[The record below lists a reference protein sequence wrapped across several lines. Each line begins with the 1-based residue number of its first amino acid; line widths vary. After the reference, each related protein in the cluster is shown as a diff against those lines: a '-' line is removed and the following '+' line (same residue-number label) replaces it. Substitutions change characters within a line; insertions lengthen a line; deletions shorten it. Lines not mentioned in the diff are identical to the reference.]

1 MANGSLYTISAE
13 IRDNM
18 SSGLNNINAKL
29 RDSKK
34 AANEAK
40 NQISDFQR
48 QISSVTGSLSGFAN
62 SLRSG
67 DISGFATNIL
77 SAGTAIKSL
86 GPLLAGV
93 QTQLAGI
100 VSEVTA
106 ATGGFNLII
115 AGFAALGLGAAKSSV
130 DMQKSQQDLQALLGV
145 SDEVVQDYTNS
156 AVEMSN
162 GTKQS
167 AADVLGAFTLIGSQA
182 PQLLDDK
189 KGLEEVTRAAQTLS
203 KASGMD
209 LVDAASA
216 ITTAMNQ
223 MGVEAKD
230 AGMIIDGLSTG
241 AQKGAADI
249 EYQKTAMEKS
259 GAAAKMAGLSYKDL
273 IASIETIAPSFASA
287 DVAGSSLKSTLI
299 ALETQTESKY
309 KPSVVGINQAL
320 ANLSAANLSAEEKV
334 SIFGE
339 ANLTCATA
347 LLENQQGLAELQAAL
362 QQTGSAS
369 EMADA
374 KSGSFSQTMASLG
387 RIFRDFFQTLSQYTI
402 IRDLVSI
409 LQGLAMVVG
418 GVITVV
424 LRLVRVVFQI
434 IDTFWL
440 FIKAAIAVVG
450 QAIQPLVNGLKT
462 LWTWIKSIG
471 FQHIYNSCVE
481 WCQKALKFFH
491 DFTKALEEYW
501 NKFIG
506 KQTKKTAKPVVQKV
520 KIKQVPEG
528 NAPAGNSNG
537 NSNGNNSG
545 GNSPHTS
552 THNSRGGGSV
562 EIQPVKGSLTDLEKK
577 LQDLQKKY
585 KDGLIKL
592 TPEEYKAEVEKIE
605 NQIKEKKIK
614 LGLELYVSDNSL
626 SAVSSKLQKYNEKLS
641 LLDPD
646 KDQHEMFFI
655 REKIAALTQKEN
667 KIKLKLAIDE
677 AYSAGYTM
685 NPSMNIVKQA
695 KKNLQEALDN
705 VEMNDLSDSLIRKIK
720 MIMAKLDIQQLKL
733 NLKLHPE
740 LVWKGGSIK
749 YIQKSIQDA
758 TEKLNLLDTTK
769 DVEQIDILKKH
780 IEELQ
785 KQLEKAKAVIG
796 QGLFTNEGSQ
806 KDLSNKISKK
816 KAELEV
822 AVVGSDE
829 YKQLIKEI
837 QELQGKKT
845 KLDIQ
850 VEADSLTPAEK
861 KLKKIKKTSEGTTET
876 FQAMGSMFTSI
887 GQMSDDETAAIMQ
900 GLASITGSIAEAVPA
915 IMSLVGA
922 KSAEAV
928 ANGTAEASKVPFP
941 ANIAAIASTVAA
953 IMSVIGTIAS
963 VAGSF
968 AEGGIISG
976 GSQIG
981 DQMVAKVNSGEMII
995 NGKQQQNL
1003 WKAISTG
1010 NLGGNTENH
1019 VSVSNVRVKGSDLYL
1034 ALKNYSKVKSKSG
1047 QFTGIV

>member
-115 AGFAALGLGAAKSSV
+115 AGFAALGVGAAKSSV

-167 AADVLGAFTLIGSQA
+167 AADVLDAFTLIGSQA

-189 KGLEEVTRAAQTLS
+189 KGLEEVTRAAQTLA

-334 SIFGE
+334 SIFGA

-347 LLENQQGLAELQAAL
+347 LLENQQGLADLQTAL
-362 QQTGSAS
+362 LQTGSAS

-409 LQGLAMVVG
+409 LQGLAMIVG
-418 GVITVV
+418 GVIAVV

-440 FIKAAIAVVG
+440 FIKAAIAVIG
-450 QAIQPLVNGLKT
+450 QAIQPLVNALKT
-462 LWTWIKSIG
+462 LWSWIKAIG

-491 DFTKALEEYW
+491 DFTGALEQYW

-506 KQTKKTAKPVVQKV
+506 KQTKKTGKPVVQKV
-520 KIKQVPEG
+520 KIKQVHEG
-528 NAPAGNSNG
+528 NVPAGNSSTTSTNTSRTGSG
-537 NSNGNNSG
+537 NVGSGRNSG
-545 GNSPHTS
+545 
-552 THNSRGGGSV
+552 
-562 EIQPVKGSLTDLEKK
+562 EIQPVKGSLTDLEKR

-592 TPEEYKAEVEKIE
+592 TPEEYKAEVTKIE
-605 NQIKEKKIK
+605 KQIKEKKIK
-614 LGLELYVSDNSL
+614 LGLQLYVSDNSL
-626 SAVSSKLQKYNEKLS
+626 SAISSKLQKYNEKLQV
-641 LLDPD
+641 LDPE
-646 KDQHEMFFI
+646 KDFQEIH
-655 REKIAALTQKEN
+655 KIGKEIDQLKKHQN
-667 KIKLKLAIDE
+667 QIKLALAIDRGN
-677 AYSAGYTM
+677 SAILDPNT
-685 NPSMNIVKQA
+685 SLDIISEA
-695 KKNLQEALDN
+695 KKNLQEALNN
-705 VEMNDLSDSLIRKIK
+705 VPFDFNPALVDQIKKEIKMLEDTEYFLKIK
-720 MIMAKLDIQQLKL
+720 I
-733 NLKLHPE
+733 HPE
-740 LVWKGGSIK
+740 TDIPYNSVQG
-749 YIQKSIQDA
+749 IQNQIAEK
-758 TEKLNLLDTTK
+758 TKKLNLLDVNK
-769 DVEQIDILKKH
+769 DIEQIEKLKAE
-780 IEELQ
+780 IESLQ
-785 KQLEKAKAVIG
+785 KKQNLAKDITG
-796 QGLFTNEGSQ
+796 QGLYVNEGSQ
-806 KDLSNKISKK
+806 KDLSDKISKK

-822 AVVGSDE
+822 SVVDSDE

-837 QELQGKKT
+837 QELEGKKT

-850 VEADSLTPAEK
+850 VESDSLTPAEK
-861 KLKKIKKTSEGTTET
+861 KLKKIKNASEGTTET
-876 FQAMGSMFTSI
+876 FKAMGSMFSSI

-928 ANGTAEASKVPFP
+928 ANGTAEASKEPFP

-953 IMSVIGTIAS
+953 IMGVIGTIAS

-1010 NLGGNTENH
+1010 NLGGDRENA
-1019 VSVSNVRVKGSDLYL
+1019 VTVTNVRVKGSDLYL

-1047 QFTGIV
+1047 QFIGIV

>member
-40 NQISDFQR
+40 NQISEFQR

-100 VSEVTA
+100 VTEVTA

-115 AGFAALGLGAAKSSV
+115 AGFAALGVGAAKSSV

-167 AADVLGAFTLIGSQA
+167 AADVLDAFTLIGSQA

-189 KGLEEVTRAAQTLS
+189 KGLEEVTRAAQTLA

-241 AQKGAADI
+241 AQKGSADI

-320 ANLSAANLSAEEKV
+320 ANLSEANLSAEEKV
-334 SIFGE
+334 NIFGA

-347 LLENQQGLAELQAAL
+347 LLENQQGLADMQTAL
-362 QQTGSAS
+362 QQTGTAS

-374 KSGSFSQTMASLG
+374 KSGSFSQTMGALA
-387 RIFRDFFQTLSQYTI
+387 RIFRDFFQTIGQYTV
-402 IRDLVSI
+402 IRDLISLIQYLAIGIGI
-409 LQGLAMVVG
+409 LIKGILWL
-418 GVITVV
+418 I
-424 LRLVRVVFQI
+424 RVVFQF
-434 IDTFWL
+434 IDTLWL
-440 FIKAAIAVVG
+440 IIKSVIAVIG
-450 QAIQPLVNGLKT
+450 QALTPLTDAFKGL
-462 LWTWIKSIG
+462 WIWIKQIG
-471 FQHIYNSCVE
+471 FEHIFNSLVE

-491 DFTKALEEYW
+491 YFTGAMEDAW

-506 KQTKKTAKPVVQKV
+506 KTSKKAKPVVQKV
-520 KIKQVPEG
+520 EIKQVPEG
-528 NAPAGNSNG
+528 NVPDTSTGNSPTG
-537 NSNGNNSG
+537 NSPT
-545 GNSPHTS
+545 GNSPHTGS
-552 THNSRGGGSV
+552 GRNSV

-592 TPEEYKAEVEKIE
+592 TPEEYKTEVTKIE

-626 SAVSSKLQKYNEKLS
+626 SAVSSQLQKYNEKLQVLDPEKDLQEIHKIGNEIDALKKRQNQIKIALAIDRGNS
-641 LLDPD
+641 ALLDPNTSL
-646 KDQHEMFFI
+646 E
-655 REKIAALTQKEN
+655 
-667 KIKLKLAIDE
+667 
-677 AYSAGYTM
+677 
-685 NPSMNIVKQA
+685 IVSEA
-695 KKNLQEALDN
+695 KKNLQDALNN
-705 VEMNDLSDSLIRKIK
+705 VPFNFNPSLVDDIKKEIK
-720 MIMAKLDIQQLKL
+720 MLEDTEYFLKI
-733 NLKLHPE
+733 NIHPE
-740 LVWKGGSIK
+740 LDIPKN
-749 YIQKSIQDA
+749 SIQGIQDEISQK
-758 TEKLNLLDTTK
+758 TKQLNLLDTRK
-769 DVEQIDILKKH
+769 DIDQINQLKQE
-780 IEELQ
+780 IESLQ
-785 KQLEKAKAVIG
+785 KKQEKAKSVTG

-806 KDLSNKISKK
+806 KDISNKISKK

-837 QELQGKKT
+837 QELKGKKT
-845 KLDIQ
+845 QIDIQ
-850 VEADSLTPAEK
+850 VEDDSLTPAEK
-861 KLKKIKKTSEGTTET
+861 KLKKLKKASEGTTET
-876 FQAMGSMFTSI
+876 IQAMGSMFESVGKMT
-887 GQMSDDETAAIMQ
+887 DDETAMVMQ

-922 KSAEAV
+922 KSAEAI
-928 ANGTAEASKVPFP
+928 ANGLAESSKVKFP
-941 ANIAAIASTVAA
+941 ANIPAIATTIAT

-1010 NLGGNTENH
+1010 NFEGQRENT
-1019 VSVSNVRVKGSDLYL
+1019 VTVTNVRVKGSDLYL

-1047 QFTGIV
+1047 YFTGIV

>member
-40 NQISDFQR
+40 NQISDFQK
-48 QISSVTGSLSGFAN
+48 QISSITGSLSGFAN

-100 VSEVTA
+100 VTEVTA

-115 AGFAALGLGAAKSSV
+115 AGFTALGLGAAKSSV

-167 AADVLGAFTLIGSQA
+167 AAEVLDAFTLIGSQA

-189 KGLEEVTRAAQTLS
+189 KGLEEVTRAAQTLA

-241 AQKGAADI
+241 AQKGSADI

-334 SIFGE
+334 NIFGA

-347 LLENQQGLAELQAAL
+347 LLENQQGLAELQTAL
-362 QQTGSAS
+362 QQTGTAN

-374 KSGSFSQTMASLG
+374 KSGSFSQTMGALT
-387 RIFRDFFQTLSQYTI
+387 RIFRDFFQTIGQYTV
-402 IRDLVSI
+402 IRDLISLIQYLAIGIGALIKGI
-409 LQGLAMVVG
+409 LWL
-418 GVITVV
+418 I
-424 LRLVRVVFQI
+424 RVVFQI
-434 IDTFWL
+434 VDTFWL
-440 FIKAAIAVVG
+440 FCKAALAMIG
-450 QAIQPLVNGLKT
+450 QAITPLVNALKT

-471 FQHIYNSCVE
+471 FEHIFNSCVE

-491 DFTKALEEYW
+491 DFTGALEQYW

-506 KQTKKTAKPVVQKV
+506 KSTKKTKTVVQKV

-528 NAPAGNSNG
+528 NAPDTSTGNSPTG
-537 NSNGNNSG
+537 NSPT
-545 GNSPHTS
+545 GNSPHT
-552 THNSRGGGSV
+552 GSGRSSG
-562 EIQPVKGSLTDLEKK
+562 EIQPVKGSLTDLEKR

-592 TPEEYKAEVEKIE
+592 TPEEYKTEVTKIE
-605 NQIKEKKIK
+605 KQIKEKKIK
-614 LGLELYVSDNSL
+614 LGLELYVSDNTLHS
-626 SAVSSKLQKYNEKLS
+626 VSSQLQKYNEKLQVLDPEKDFKEIHKIGNEIDQLKKRQNQIKLALAIDRGNS
-641 LLDPD
+641 ALLDPNTSL
-646 KDQHEMFFI
+646 EI
-655 REKIAALTQKEN
+655 ISE
-667 KIKLKLAIDE
+667 
-677 AYSAGYTM
+677 
-685 NPSMNIVKQA
+685 A
-695 KKNLQEALDN
+695 KKNLQEALNN
-705 VEMNDLSDSLIRKIK
+705 VPFDFNPPLVDQIKKEIKMLEDTEYLLKIK
-720 MIMAKLDIQQLKL
+720 I
-733 NLKLHPE
+733 HPE
-740 LVWKGGSIK
+740 TDIPYNSVQG
-749 YIQKSIQDA
+749 IQNQIAEK
-758 TEKLNLLDTTK
+758 TKKLNLLDTRK
-769 DVEQIDILKKH
+769 DIDQINQLKSE
-780 IEELQ
+780 IEALQ
-785 KQLEKAKAVIG
+785 KKQEKAKSVTG
-796 QGLFTNEGSQ
+796 QGLFVNEGSQ
-806 KDLSNKISKK
+806 KDLSDKISKK

-829 YKQLIKEI
+829 YKNLIKEI
-837 QELQGKKT
+837 QELEGKKT
-845 KLDIQ
+845 QIDIQ

-861 KLKKIKKTSEGTTET
+861 KLKKIKKASEGTTET
-876 FQAMGSMFTSI
+876 IHAMGSMFESVGKMT
-887 GQMSDDETAAIMQ
+887 DDETAAVMQ

-922 KSAEAV
+922 KSAEAI
-928 ANGTAEASKVPFP
+928 ANGLAESSKVKFP
-941 ANIAAIASTVAA
+941 ANIPAIATTIAT

-1019 VSVSNVRVKGSDLYL
+1019 ISVSNVRVKGSDLYL

>member
-115 AGFAALGLGAAKSSV
+115 AGFAALGVGAAKSSV
-130 DMQKSQQDLQALLGV
+130 DMQKSQQDLKALLGV

-167 AADVLGAFTLIGSQA
+167 AADVLDAFTLIGSQA

-189 KGLEEVTRAAQTLS
+189 KGLEEVTRAAQTLA

-209 LVDAASA
+209 LVDAAGA

-241 AQKGAADI
+241 AQKGSADI

-334 SIFGE
+334 NIFGA

-347 LLENQQGLAELQAAL
+347 LLENQQGLADMQTAL

-374 KSGSFSQTMASLG
+374 KSGSFSQTIASLG

-402 IRDLVSI
+402 IQDLVSI
-409 LQGLAMVVG
+409 LQGLAVVAG
-418 GVITVV
+418 GIITVV

-440 FIKAAIAVVG
+440 FIKAVIAVIG
-450 QAIQPLVNGLKT
+450 QAITPLVNALKT
-462 LWTWIKSIG
+462 LWSWIKSIG

-481 WCQKALKFFH
+481 WCQKALKFFR
-491 DFTKALEEYW
+491 DFTNSLEDKW

-506 KQTKKTAKPVVQKV
+506 KQTKKTSKPVVQKV
-520 KIKQVPEG
+520 KIKKVPEG
-528 NAPAGNSNG
+528 NAPDTSTGNSPGG
-537 NSNGNNSG
+537 NSPG

-552 THNSRGGGSV
+552 THTGSQRT
-562 EIQPVKGSLTDLEKK
+562 EIQPVKGSLSDLENK
-577 LQDLQKKY
+577 LQNLQKKY
-585 KDGLIKL
+585 KDGLIKIS
-592 TPEEYKAEVEKIE
+592 PEEYKTEITKIE

-614 LGLELYVSDNSL
+614 LGLDLQISENSL
-626 SAVSSKLQKYNEKLS
+626 SNVSSKLRKYNEKMQ

-646 KDQHEMFFI
+646 KDKEQVQDI
-655 REKIAALTQKEN
+655 RYKINDLIKKEN
-667 KIKLKLAIDE
+667 KIKLKFAIDE
-677 AYSAGYTM
+677 GMSIAYSP

-705 VEMNDLSDSLIRKIK
+705 VEMDDLSNDLIREIK
-720 MIMAKLDIQQLKL
+720 FVLANLDKQQLKL

-740 LVWKGGSIK
+740 LVWPDGSIK
-749 YIQKSIQDA
+749 AIQKSIQDA

-769 DVEQIDILKKH
+769 DVEQINILKDH

-785 KQLEKAKAVIG
+785 KQLEKAKAVTG
-796 QGLFTNEGSQ
+796 QGLLTNEGSQ
-806 KDLSNKISKK
+806 KDLSDKISKK

-829 YKQLIKEI
+829 YKEIIKEI

-845 KLDIQ
+845 KIDIQ
-850 VEADSLTPAEK
+850 IESDSLTPAEK

-876 FQAMGSMFTSI
+876 FRAMGSMFSSI

-928 ANGTAEASKVPFP
+928 ANGLAESSKVKFP
-941 ANIAAIASTVAA
+941 ANIPAIATTIAT

-981 DQMVAKVNSGEMII
+981 DNMVAKVNSGEMII

-1010 NLGGNTENH
+1010 NLGGNTENQI
-1019 VSVSNVRVKGSDLYL
+1019 SVSNVRVKGSDLYL

-1047 QFTGIV
+1047 QFTGIM

>member
-40 NQISDFQR
+40 NQISDFQK
-48 QISSVTGSLSGFAN
+48 QISSITGSLSGFAN

-167 AADVLGAFTLIGSQA
+167 AADVLDAFTLIGSQA

-189 KGLEEVTRAAQTLS
+189 KGLEEVTRAAQTLA

-230 AGMIIDGLSTG
+230 ASMIIDGLSTG

-259 GAAAKMAGLSYKDL
+259 GAAAKMAGLSYRDL

-347 LLENQQGLAELQAAL
+347 LLENQQGLADLQNAL

-374 KSGSFSQTMASLG
+374 KSGSFSQTMGALT
-387 RIFRDFFQTLSQYTI
+387 RIFRDFFQTIGQYTV
-402 IRDLVSI
+402 IRDLISLIQYLAIGIGALIQGI
-409 LQGLAMVVG
+409 LWL
-418 GVITVV
+418 I
-424 LRLVRVVFQI
+424 RVVFQI

-440 FIKAAIAVVG
+440 FRKAVFAVIG
-450 QAIQPLVNGLKT
+450 QALTPLVNALKT
-462 LWTWIKSIG
+462 LWSWIKSIG

-491 DFTKALEEYW
+491 DFTGALEQYW

-506 KQTKKTAKPVVQKV
+506 KSTKKTKSVVQKV

-537 NSNGNNSG
+537 NSST
-545 GNSPHTS
+545 TS
-552 THNSRGGGSV
+552 THNSRTGSGNV
-562 EIQPVKGSLTDLEKK
+562 GSGRNSGEIQPVKGSLTDLEKK

-592 TPEEYKAEVEKIE
+592 TPEEYKAEVTKIE

-626 SAVSSKLQKYNEKLS
+626 SAVSSQLQKYSEKLQV
-641 LLDPD
+641 LDPE
-646 KDQHEMFFI
+646 KDIDEIH
-655 REKIAALTQKEN
+655 KIGQQIDNLKKKQN
-667 KIKLKLAIDE
+667 KIKLTLAVDRGN
-677 AYSAGYTM
+677 SALLDPNT
-685 NPSMNIVKQA
+685 SLDIVSEA
-695 KKNLQEALDN
+695 KKNLQEALNN
-705 VEMNDLSDSLIRKIK
+705 VPFDFNPLLVDQIKKEIKMLEDTEYLLKIK
-720 MIMAKLDIQQLKL
+720 I
-733 NLKLHPE
+733 HPE
-740 LVWKGGSIK
+740 TDIPYNSVQG
-749 YIQKSIQDA
+749 IQNQIAEK
-758 TEKLNLLDTTK
+758 TKKLNLLDVNK
-769 DVEQIDILKKH
+769 DIEQIEKLKAEIESLQEMQNLAKDIT
-780 IEELQ
+780 
-785 KQLEKAKAVIG
+785 G
-796 QGLFTNEGSQ
+796 QGLYVNEGSQ
-806 KDLSNKISKK
+806 KDLSDKISKK

-822 AVVGSDE
+822 SVVGSDE
-829 YKQLIKEI
+829 YKNLIKEI
-837 QELQGKKT
+837 QELEGKKT

-861 KLKKIKKTSEGTTET
+861 KLKKIKNASEGTTET
-876 FQAMGSMFTSI
+876 FKAMGSMFSSI

-941 ANIAAIASTVAA
+941 ANIPAIATTIAT

-1019 VSVSNVRVKGSDLYL
+1019 ISVSNVRVKGSDLYL

>member
-40 NQISDFQR
+40 NQISEFQR

-115 AGFAALGLGAAKSSV
+115 AGFAALGVGAAKSSV

-167 AADVLGAFTLIGSQA
+167 AADILDAFTLIGSQA

-189 KGLEEVTRAAQTLS
+189 KGLEDVTRAAQTLA

-209 LVDAASA
+209 LVDAAGA

-230 AGMIIDGLSTG
+230 ASMIIDGLSTG
-241 AQKGAADI
+241 AQKGSADI

-259 GAAAKMAGLSYKDL
+259 GAAAKMAGLSYRDL
-273 IASIETIAPSFASA
+273 IASIETIAPSFSSA

-334 SIFGE
+334 QIFGE

-347 LLENQQGLAELQAAL
+347 LLENQQGLADMQTAL

-418 GVITVV
+418 GVISVV

-481 WCQKALKFFH
+481 WCQKALNFFH
-491 DFTKALEEYW
+491 NFTGALEQAW
-501 NKFIG
+501 NKFTG
-506 KQTKKTAKPVVQKV
+506 KQTKKIGKPVVQKV
-520 KIKQVPEG
+520 KIKKVPEG
-528 NAPAGNSNG
+528 DAPIGNSNA
-537 NSNGNNSG
+537 NSS
-545 GNSPHTS
+545 TTT
-552 THNSRGGGSV
+552 THNSTNTGRGGGSGRNSG

-592 TPEEYKAEVEKIE
+592 TPEEYKTQVEKIE

-626 SAVSSKLQKYNEKLS
+626 SAVSSQLQKYNEKLQV
-641 LLDPD
+641 LDPE
-646 KDQHEMFFI
+646 KDIDEIH
-655 REKIAALTQKEN
+655 KIGQQIDNLKKKQN
-667 KIKLKLAIDE
+667 KIKLTLAVDR
-677 AYSAGYTM
+677 ANSAILDP
-685 NPSMNIVKQA
+685 NVSLEIVSEA
-695 KKNLQEALDN
+695 KKNLQDALNNTPFDYDIDL
-705 VEMNDLSDSLIRKIK
+705 VE
-720 MIMAKLDIQQLKL
+720 QLKTQI
-733 NLKLHPE
+733 KLLENTEYLAKIRINPE
-740 LVWKGGSIK
+740 LIIDGGSVQGLQNR
-749 YIQKSIQDA
+749 IQ
-758 TEKLNLLDTTK
+758 EKLQEINRLSPDAQSEK
-769 DVEQIDILKKH
+769 IGQIRQEIDA
-780 IEELQ
+780 LQ
-785 KQLEKAKAVIG
+785 KELEKAKAVTG
-796 QGLFTNEGSQ
+796 QGLYVNEGSQ
-806 KDLSNKISKK
+806 KDLSDKISKK

-861 KLKKIKKTSEGTTET
+861 KLKKIKKASEGTTET
-876 FQAMGSMFTSI
+876 FKAMGSIFSSV

-953 IMSVIGTIAS
+953 IMAVIGTIAS

-1010 NLGGNTENH
+1010 NLGGNTENQI
-1019 VSVSNVRVKGSDLYL
+1019 SVSNVRVKGSDLYL

-1047 QFTGIV
+1047 QFTGIM

>member
-40 NQISDFQR
+40 NQISDFQK
-48 QISSVTGSLSGFAN
+48 QISAVTGSLSGFAN

-100 VSEVTA
+100 VTEVTA

-115 AGFAALGLGAAKSSV
+115 AGFAALGVGAAKSSV

-167 AADVLGAFTLIGSQA
+167 AAEVLDAFTLIGSQA

-189 KGLEEVTRAAQTLS
+189 KGLEEVTRAAQTLA

-230 AGMIIDGLSTG
+230 ASMIIDGLSTG
-241 AQKGAADI
+241 AQKGSADI

-320 ANLSAANLSAEEKV
+320 ANLSAANLTAEEKV
-334 SIFGE
+334 NIFGA

-347 LLENQQGLAELQAAL
+347 LLENQQGLAELQTAL
-362 QQTGSAS
+362 QQTGTAS

-374 KSGSFSQTMASLG
+374 KSGSFSQTMGALA
-387 RIFRDFFQTLSQYTI
+387 RVFRDFFQTIGQYTV
-402 IRDLVSI
+402 IRDLISLIQYLAIGIGALIQGI
-409 LQGLAMVVG
+409 LWL
-418 GVITVV
+418 I
-424 LRLVRVVFQI
+424 RVVFQI

-440 FIKAAIAVVG
+440 FCKAVLALIG
-450 QAIQPLVNGLKT
+450 RGLTPLVNALKT

-471 FQHIYNSCVE
+471 FEHIYNSCVE

-528 NAPAGNSNG
+528 NAPDTSTGNSPTG
-537 NSNGNNSG
+537 NSPT
-545 GNSPHTS
+545 GNSPHTGS
-552 THNSRGGGSV
+552 GRNSG
-562 EIQPVKGSLTDLEKK
+562 EIQPVKGSLTDLEKR

-592 TPEEYKAEVEKIE
+592 TPEEYKTEVTKIE

-626 SAVSSKLQKYNEKLS
+626 SAVSSQLQKYAEKLQVLDPEKDLQEIHKIGNQIDALKKRQNKIKIALAIDRGNS
-641 LLDPD
+641 ALLDPNTSL
-646 KDQHEMFFI
+646 E
-655 REKIAALTQKEN
+655 
-667 KIKLKLAIDE
+667 
-677 AYSAGYTM
+677 
-685 NPSMNIVKQA
+685 IVSEA
-695 KKNLQEALDN
+695 KKNLQDALNN
-705 VEMNDLSDSLIRKIK
+705 VPFEFNPPLVDQIKKEIKMLEDTEYFLKIK
-720 MIMAKLDIQQLKL
+720 I
-733 NLKLHPE
+733 HPE
-740 LVWKGGSIK
+740 TDIP
-749 YIQKSIQDA
+749 YNSIQGIQNQIA
-758 TEKLNLLDTTK
+758 EKTKKLNLLDLNK
-769 DVEQIDILKKH
+769 DIEQIEKLKAE
-780 IEELQ
+780 IESLQ
-785 KQLEKAKAVIG
+785 KKQEKAKSVTG

-806 KDLSNKISKK
+806 KDLSDKISKK

-822 AVVGSDE
+822 SVVGSDE

-837 QELQGKKT
+837 QELEGKKT
-845 KLDIQ
+845 QIDIQ

-861 KLKKIKKTSEGTTET
+861 KLKKIKKASEGTTQT
-876 FQAMGSMFTSI
+876 IQAMGSMFSSI
-887 GQMSDDETAAIMQ
+887 GQMSDDETATILQ

-922 KSAEAV
+922 KSAEAI
-928 ANGTAEASKVPFP
+928 ANGLAESSKVKFP
-941 ANIAAIASTVAA
+941 ANIPAIATTIAA

-1010 NLGGNTENH
+1010 NLGGQRENT
-1019 VSVSNVRVKGSDLYL
+1019 VTVTNVRVKGSDLYL

>member
-40 NQISDFQR
+40 NQISDFQK
-48 QISSVTGSLSGFAN
+48 QISAVTGSLSGFAN

-100 VSEVTA
+100 VTEVTA

-115 AGFAALGLGAAKSSV
+115 AGFTALGIGAAKSSV

-167 AADVLGAFTLIGSQA
+167 AADVLDAFTLIGSQA
-182 PQLLDDK
+182 PQLLEDK
-189 KGLEEVTRAAQTLS
+189 KGLEEVTRAAQTLA

-241 AQKGAADI
+241 AQKGSADI

-320 ANLSAANLSAEEKV
+320 ANLSEANLTAEEKV
-334 SIFGE
+334 NIFGA

-347 LLENQQGLAELQAAL
+347 LLENQQGLADMQTAL
-362 QQTGSAS
+362 QQTGTAS

-374 KSGSFSQTMASLG
+374 KSGSFSQTMGSLA
-387 RIFRDFFQTLSQYTI
+387 RIFRDFFQTLGQYTI
-402 IRDLVSI
+402 IRDLISLIQYLAIGIGAIIKVI
-409 LQGLAMVVG
+409 LWL
-418 GVITVV
+418 I
-424 LRLVRVVFQI
+424 RVVFQI

-440 FIKAAIAVVG
+440 LSKAVLAVIG
-450 QAIQPLVNGLKT
+450 QALTPLVNALKT
-462 LWTWIKSIG
+462 LWKWIKSIG
-471 FQHIYNSCVE
+471 FEHIYNSLVE

-491 DFTKALEEYW
+491 DFTKTLEDAW

-506 KQTKKTAKPVVQKV
+506 KKTKKTKPVVQKV
-520 KIKQVPEG
+520 VIKQVPEG
-528 NAPAGNSNG
+528 NAPDTSTGNGNGNENG
-537 NSNGNNSG
+537 NSPTGNSG
-545 GNSPHTS
+545 RN
-552 THNSRGGGSV
+552 SV
-562 EIQPVKGSLTDLEKK
+562 EIQPVKGSLTDLEKR

-592 TPEEYKAEVEKIE
+592 TPEEYKTEVTKIE

-614 LGLELYVSDNSL
+614 LGLELYVSDNTLHS
-626 SAVSSKLQKYNEKLS
+626 VSSKLQKYAEKLQV
-641 LLDPD
+641 LDPE
-646 KDQHEMFFI
+646 KDLQEIH
-655 REKIAALTQKEN
+655 KIGNEIDALKKRQN
-667 KIKLKLAIDE
+667 QIKLALAIDRGN
-677 AYSAGYTM
+677 SAILDPNT
-685 NPSMNIVKQA
+685 SLEIVSEA
-695 KKNLQEALDN
+695 KKNLQEALNN
-705 VEMNDLSDSLIRKIK
+705 VPFNFNPPLVDQIKKEIKMLEDTEYFLKIK
-720 MIMAKLDIQQLKL
+720 I
-733 NLKLHPE
+733 HPE
-740 LVWKGGSIK
+740 TDIP
-749 YIQKSIQDA
+749 YNSIQGIQDEISKK
-758 TEKLNLLDTTK
+758 TKQLNLLDTRK
-769 DVEQIDILKKH
+769 DIDQINQLKQE
-780 IEELQ
+780 IEALQ
-785 KQLEKAKAVIG
+785 KKQEKAKSVTG

-806 KDLSNKISKK
+806 KDLSDKISKK

-829 YKQLIKEI
+829 YKNLIKEI
-837 QELQGKKT
+837 QELEGKKT

-861 KLKKIKKTSEGTTET
+861 KLKNIKKASEGSTET
-876 FQAMGSMFTSI
+876 LKAMGSMFSSI
-887 GQMSDDETAAIMQ
+887 GQMSDDETATIMQ

-928 ANGTAEASKVPFP
+928 ANGLAESSKVKFP
-941 ANIAAIASTVAA
+941 ANIPAIATTIAT

-968 AEGGIISG
+968 AEGGIIYG
-976 GSQIG
+976 GSQLG

-1003 WKAISTG
+1003 WEAISTG
-1010 NLGGNTENH
+1010 NFGGQRENT
-1019 VSVSNVRVKGSDLYL
+1019 VTVTNVRVKGSDLYL

>member
-18 SSGLNNINAKL
+18 SAGLNNINAKL

-40 NQISDFQR
+40 TQISDFQR

-115 AGFAALGLGAAKSSV
+115 AGFAALGVGAAKSSV

-167 AADVLGAFTLIGSQA
+167 AADVLDAFTLIGSQA

-189 KGLEEVTRAAQTLS
+189 KGLEEVTRAAQTLA

-209 LVDAASA
+209 LVDAAGA

-241 AQKGAADI
+241 AQKGSADI

-259 GAAAKMAGLSYKDL
+259 GAAAKMAGLSYRDL
-273 IASIETIAPSFASA
+273 IASIEAIAPSFSSA

-334 SIFGE
+334 NIFGA

-347 LLENQQGLAELQAAL
+347 LLENQQGLADMQTAL

-374 KSGSFSQTMASLG
+374 KSGSFSQTMGALT
-387 RIFRDFFQTLSQYTI
+387 RVFRDFFQTIGQYTV
-402 IRDLVSI
+402 IRDLISLIQYLAIGIGALIQGI
-409 LQGLAMVVG
+409 LWL
-418 GVITVV
+418 I
-424 LRLVRVVFQI
+424 RVVFQI

-440 FIKAAIAVVG
+440 FCKAALAMIG
-450 QAIQPLVNGLKT
+450 QALTPLVNALKT
-462 LWTWIKSIG
+462 LWSWIKAIG
-471 FQHIYNSCVE
+471 FEHIYNSCVE

-491 DFTKALEEYW
+491 DFTGALEQYW

-506 KQTKKTAKPVVQKV
+506 KQTKKTGKPVVQKV
-520 KIKQVPEG
+520 KIKKVPEG
-528 NAPAGNSNG
+528 NVPDTSTGNSP
-537 NSNGNNSG
+537 G

-552 THNSRGGGSV
+552 THNSRGGGSGRS

-592 TPEEYKAEVEKIE
+592 TPEEYKTEVAKIE

-614 LGLELYVSDNSL
+614 LGLELYVSDNTLQS
-626 SAVSSKLQKYNEKLS
+626 VSSKLQKYSEKLQV
-641 LLDPD
+641 LDPE
-646 KDQHEMFFI
+646 KDSVEIH
-655 REKIAALTQKEN
+655 KIGNEIDALKKRQN
-667 KIKLKLAIDE
+667 SIKLALAIDR
-677 AYSAGYTM
+677 ANSAILDP
-685 NPSMNIVKQA
+685 NNSLEIVQEA
-695 KKNLQEALDN
+695 KKNLQDALNNVPFEFNPSLVDQIKLQLKALDDA
-705 VEMNDLSDSLIRKIK
+705 EYFLKIK
-720 MIMAKLDIQQLKL
+720 I
-733 NLKLHPE
+733 HPE
-740 LVWKGGSIK
+740 LEVPKNSVQG
-749 YIQKSIQDA
+749 IQDEISQK
-758 TEKLNLLDTTK
+758 TKKLNLLDTNK
-769 DVEQIDILKKH
+769 DIDQINQLKQE
-780 IEELQ
+780 IESLQ
-785 KQLEKAKAVIG
+785 KKQEKAKSVTG
-796 QGLFTNEGSQ
+796 QGLFVNEGSQ
-806 KDLSNKISKK
+806 KDLSDKISKK

-822 AVVGSDE
+822 SVVDSDE

-861 KLKKIKKTSEGTTET
+861 KLKKIKKASEGTTET
-876 FQAMGSMFTSI
+876 FQAMGSMFSSV
-887 GQMSDDETAAIMQ
+887 GQMTDDETAAVLN

-928 ANGTAEASKVPFP
+928 ANGLAESSKVKFP
-941 ANIAAIASTVAA
+941 ANIPAIATTIAT

-981 DQMVAKVNSGEMII
+981 DNMVAKVNSGEMII

-1010 NLGGNTENH
+1010 NLGGNTENQI
-1019 VSVSNVRVKGSDLYL
+1019 SVSNVRVKGSDLYL

-1047 QFTGIV
+1047 QFTGIM

>member
-40 NQISDFQR
+40 NQISEFQR

-115 AGFAALGLGAAKSSV
+115 AGFAALGVGAAKSSV

-167 AADVLGAFTLIGSQA
+167 AADVLDAFTLIGSQA

-189 KGLEEVTRAAQTLS
+189 KGLEEVTRAAQTLA

-259 GAAAKMAGLSYKDL
+259 GAAAKMAGLSYRDL

-334 SIFGE
+334 QIFGE

-347 LLENQQGLAELQAAL
+347 LLENQQGLADLQTAL

-418 GVITVV
+418 GVISVV

-440 FIKAAIAVVG
+440 FIKAAIAVIG
-450 QAIQPLVNGLKT
+450 QAIQPLVNALKT

-491 DFTKALEEYW
+491 DFTGALEQAW

-506 KQTKKTAKPVVQKV
+506 KQTKKTGKPVVQKV
-520 KIKQVPEG
+520 KIKKVPEG
-528 NAPAGNSNG
+528 DAPVGNSNG
-537 NSNGNNSG
+537 NSST
-545 GNSPHTS
+545 TS
-552 THNSRGGGSV
+552 THTSRTGSGNVGSGRNSG
-562 EIQPVKGSLTDLEKK
+562 EIKPVKGSLTDLEKK

-592 TPEEYKAEVEKIE
+592 TPEEYKTQVEKIE

-626 SAVSSKLQKYNEKLS
+626 SAVSSQLQKYNEKLQV
-641 LLDPD
+641 LDPE
-646 KDQHEMFFI
+646 KDIDEIH
-655 REKIAALTQKEN
+655 KIGQQIDNLKKKQN
-667 KIKLKLAIDE
+667 KIKLTLAVDR
-677 AYSAGYTM
+677 ANSALLDP
-685 NPSMNIVKQA
+685 NVSLEIISEA
-695 KKNLQEALDN
+695 KKNLQDALNNTPFDYDIDF
-705 VEMNDLSDSLIRKIK
+705 VE
-720 MIMAKLDIQQLKL
+720 QLKTQI
-733 NLKLHPE
+733 KLLEDTEYLTKIRINPE
-740 LVWKGGSIK
+740 LVIDGGSVQGLQNR
-749 YIQKSIQDA
+749 IQ
-758 TEKLNLLDTTK
+758 EKLKEINRLSPDGQSEK
-769 DVEQIDILKKH
+769 IGQIRQEID
-780 IEELQ
+780 ELQ
-785 KQLEKAKAVIG
+785 KELEKAKSVTG

-806 KDLSNKISKK
+806 RDLSDKISKK

-822 AVVGSDE
+822 SVVGSDE
-829 YKQLIKEI
+829 YKNLIKEI
-837 QELQGKKT
+837 QELEGKKT

-861 KLKKIKKTSEGTTET
+861 KLKKIKNASEGSTET
-876 FQAMGSMFTSI
+876 LKAMGSMFSSI

-1019 VSVSNVRVKGSDLYL
+1019 ISVSNVRVKGSDLYL

>member
-40 NQISDFQR
+40 NQISDFQK
-48 QISSVTGSLSGFAN
+48 QISSITGSLSGFAN

-115 AGFAALGLGAAKSSV
+115 AGFTALGLGAAKSSV

-167 AADVLGAFTLIGSQA
+167 AADVLDAFTLIGSQA

-189 KGLEEVTRAAQTLS
+189 KGLEEVTRAAQTLA

-241 AQKGAADI
+241 AQKGSADI

-259 GAAAKMAGLSYKDL
+259 GAAAKMAGLSYRDL

-347 LLENQQGLAELQAAL
+347 LLENQQGLADLQNAL

-374 KSGSFSQTMASLG
+374 KSGSFSQTMGALT
-387 RIFRDFFQTLSQYTI
+387 RIFRDFFQTIGQYTV
-402 IRDLVSI
+402 IRDLISLIQYLAIGIGALIQGI
-409 LQGLAMVVG
+409 LWL
-418 GVITVV
+418 I
-424 LRLVRVVFQI
+424 RVVFQI

-440 FIKAAIAVVG
+440 FRKAVFAVIG
-450 QAIQPLVNGLKT
+450 QALTPLVNALKT
-462 LWTWIKSIG
+462 LWSWIKSIG

-491 DFTKALEEYW
+491 DFTGALEQYW

-506 KQTKKTAKPVVQKV
+506 KSTKKTKSVVQKV

-537 NSNGNNSG
+537 NSST
-545 GNSPHTS
+545 TS
-552 THNSRGGGSV
+552 THNSRTGSGNV
-562 EIQPVKGSLTDLEKK
+562 GSGRNSGEIQPVKGSLTDLEKK

-592 TPEEYKAEVEKIE
+592 TPEEYKAEVTKIE

-626 SAVSSKLQKYNEKLS
+626 SAVSSQLQKYSEKLQV
-641 LLDPD
+641 LDPE
-646 KDQHEMFFI
+646 KDIDEIH
-655 REKIAALTQKEN
+655 KIGQQIDNLKKKQN
-667 KIKLKLAIDE
+667 KIKLTLAVDRGN
-677 AYSAGYTM
+677 SALLDPNT
-685 NPSMNIVKQA
+685 SLDIVSEA
-695 KKNLQEALDN
+695 KKNLQEALNN
-705 VEMNDLSDSLIRKIK
+705 VPFDFNPLLVDQIKKEIKMLEDTEYLLKIK
-720 MIMAKLDIQQLKL
+720 I
-733 NLKLHPE
+733 HPE
-740 LVWKGGSIK
+740 TDIPYNSVQG
-749 YIQKSIQDA
+749 IQNQIAEK
-758 TEKLNLLDTTK
+758 TKKLNLLDVNK
-769 DVEQIDILKKH
+769 DIEQIEKLKAEIESLQEMQNLAKDIT
-780 IEELQ
+780 
-785 KQLEKAKAVIG
+785 G
-796 QGLFTNEGSQ
+796 QGLYVNEGSQ
-806 KDLSNKISKK
+806 KDLSDKISKK

-822 AVVGSDE
+822 SVVGSDE
-829 YKQLIKEI
+829 YKNLIKEI
-837 QELQGKKT
+837 QELEGKKT

-861 KLKKIKKTSEGTTET
+861 KLKKIKNASEGTTET
-876 FQAMGSMFTSI
+876 FKAMGSMFSSI

-941 ANIAAIASTVAA
+941 ANIPAIATTIAT

-1019 VSVSNVRVKGSDLYL
+1019 ISVSNVRVKGSDLYL

>member
-100 VSEVTA
+100 VTEVTA

-115 AGFAALGLGAAKSSV
+115 AGFTALGLGAAKSSV

-167 AADVLGAFTLIGSQA
+167 AAEVLDAFTLIGSQA

-189 KGLEEVTRAAQTLS
+189 KGLEEVTRAAQTLA

-241 AQKGAADI
+241 AQKGSADI

-273 IASIETIAPSFASA
+273 IASIETIAPSFSSA

-320 ANLSAANLSAEEKV
+320 ANLSEANLTAEEKV
-334 SIFGE
+334 NIFGA

-347 LLENQQGLAELQAAL
+347 LLENQQGLADMQTAL

-387 RIFRDFFQTLSQYTI
+387 RIFRDFFQTLGQYTI

-462 LWTWIKSIG
+462 LWSWIKSIG
-471 FQHIYNSCVE
+471 FEHIYKSCVE

-491 DFTKALEEYW
+491 DFTKSLEDKW

-506 KQTKKTAKPVVQKV
+506 KSTKKTSKPVVQKV
-520 KIKQVPEG
+520 QIKQVPEG
-528 NAPAGNSNG
+528 NVPDTST
-537 NSNGNNSG
+537 
-545 GNSPHTS
+545 GNSPTGNS
-552 THNSRGGGSV
+552 PTGNSPHNSRGGGSRSV
-562 EIQPVKGSLTDLEKK
+562 EIQPVKGSLTDLEKR

-592 TPEEYKAEVEKIE
+592 TPEEYKTEVTKIE
-605 NQIKEKKIK
+605 KQIKEKKIK
-614 LGLELYVSDNSL
+614 LGLELYVSDNTLQS
-626 SAVSSKLQKYNEKLS
+626 VSSQLQKYNEKLQVLDPEKDFKEIHKIGNEIDQLKKRQNQIKLALAIDRGNS
-641 LLDPD
+641 ALLDPNTSLD
-646 KDQHEMFFI
+646 IISE
-655 REKIAALTQKEN
+655 
-667 KIKLKLAIDE
+667 
-677 AYSAGYTM
+677 
-685 NPSMNIVKQA
+685 A
-695 KKNLQEALDN
+695 KKNLQEALNN
-705 VEMNDLSDSLIRKIK
+705 VPFDFNPPLVDQIKKEIKMLEDTEYFLKIK
-720 MIMAKLDIQQLKL
+720 I
-733 NLKLHPE
+733 HPE
-740 LVWKGGSIK
+740 TDIP
-749 YIQKSIQDA
+749 YNSIQGIQNQIA
-758 TEKLNLLDTTK
+758 EKTKKLNLLDTRK
-769 DVEQIDILKKH
+769 DIDQINQLKSE
-780 IEELQ
+780 IEALQ
-785 KQLEKAKAVIG
+785 KKQEKAKSVTG
-796 QGLFTNEGSQ
+796 QGLFVNEGSQ
-806 KDLSNKISKK
+806 KDLSDKISKK

-829 YKQLIKEI
+829 YKNLIKEI
-837 QELQGKKT
+837 QELEGKKT

-861 KLKKIKKTSEGTTET
+861 KLKKIKKASEGTTET
-876 FQAMGSMFTSI
+876 FQAMGSMFSSI
-887 GQMSDDETAAIMQ
+887 GQMSDDETAVIMQ

-941 ANIAAIASTVAA
+941 ANIPAIATTVAA
-953 IMSVIGTIAS
+953 IMSVISTIAS

-976 GSQIG
+976 GSQLG

-1019 VSVSNVRVKGSDLYL
+1019 ISVSNVRVKGSDLYL

>member
-40 NQISDFQR
+40 NQISEFQR

-93 QTQLAGI
+93 KTQLAGI

-115 AGFAALGLGAAKSSV
+115 AGFAALGVGAAKSSV

-167 AADVLGAFTLIGSQA
+167 AADILDAFTLIGSQA

-189 KGLEEVTRAAQTLS
+189 KGLEEVTRAAQTLA

-241 AQKGAADI
+241 AQKGSADI

-273 IASIETIAPSFASA
+273 IASIETIAPSFSSA

-347 LLENQQGLAELQAAL
+347 LLKNQQGLADLQTAL

-374 KSGSFSQTMASLG
+374 KSGSFSQTMGVLT
-387 RIFRDFFQTLSQYTI
+387 RIFRDFFQTIGQYTV
-402 IRDLVSI
+402 IRDLISLIQYLAIGIGALIKFI
-409 LQGLAMVVG
+409 LW
-418 GVITVV
+418 
-424 LRLVRVVFQI
+424 LVRVVFQV

-440 FIKAAIAVVG
+440 FCKAALAMIG
-450 QAIQPLVNGLKT
+450 QAIKPLVNALKT
-462 LWTWIKSIG
+462 LWTWIKAIG
-471 FQHIYNSCVE
+471 FEHIYNSLVE

-491 DFTKALEEYW
+491 DFTGALEQYW

-506 KQTKKTAKPVVQKV
+506 KKTKNTKPVVQKV

-528 NAPAGNSNG
+528 NAPVTST
-537 NSNGNNSG
+537 
-545 GNSPHTS
+545 GNSPTGNS
-552 THNSRGGGSV
+552 PHNSRGGGSGSV
-562 EIQPVKGSLTDLEKK
+562 EIQPVKGSLTDLEKR

-592 TPEEYKAEVEKIE
+592 TPEEYKAEVTKIE
-605 NQIKEKKIK
+605 KQIKEKKIK

-626 SAVSSKLQKYNEKLS
+626 SAISSKLQKYNEKLQV
-641 LLDPD
+641 LDPE
-646 KDQHEMFFI
+646 KDFQEIH
-655 REKIAALTQKEN
+655 KIGKEIDQLKKHQN
-667 KIKLKLAIDE
+667 QIKLALAIDRGN
-677 AYSAGYTM
+677 SAILDPNT
-685 NPSMNIVKQA
+685 SLDIISEA
-695 KKNLQEALDN
+695 KKNLQEALNN
-705 VEMNDLSDSLIRKIK
+705 VPFDFNPALVDQIKKEIKMLEDTEYFLKIK
-720 MIMAKLDIQQLKL
+720 I
-733 NLKLHPE
+733 HPE
-740 LVWKGGSIK
+740 TDIPYNSVQG
-749 YIQKSIQDA
+749 IQNQIAEK
-758 TEKLNLLDTTK
+758 TKKLNLLDVNK
-769 DVEQIDILKKH
+769 DIEQIEKLKAE
-780 IEELQ
+780 IESLQ
-785 KQLEKAKAVIG
+785 KMQNLAKDITG
-796 QGLFTNEGSQ
+796 QGLYVNEGSQ
-806 KDLSNKISKK
+806 KDLSDKISKK

-822 AVVGSDE
+822 SVVDSDE

-837 QELQGKKT
+837 QELEGKKT

-850 VEADSLTPAEK
+850 VESDSLTPAEK
-861 KLKKIKKTSEGTTET
+861 KLKKIKNASEGTTET
-876 FQAMGSMFTSI
+876 FKAMGSMFSSI

-928 ANGTAEASKVPFP
+928 ANGTAEASKEPFP

-953 IMSVIGTIAS
+953 IMGVIGTIAS

-1010 NLGGNTENH
+1010 NLGGDRENA
-1019 VSVSNVRVKGSDLYL
+1019 VTVTNVRVKGSDLYL

-1047 QFTGIV
+1047 QFIGIV

>member
-40 NQISDFQR
+40 NQISDFQK
-48 QISSVTGSLSGFAN
+48 QISSITGSLSGFAN
-62 SLRSG
+62 ALRSG

-100 VSEVTA
+100 VTEVTA

-115 AGFAALGLGAAKSSV
+115 AGFAALGIGAAKSSV

-167 AADVLGAFTLIGSQA
+167 AAEVLDAFTLIGSQA

-189 KGLEEVTRAAQTLS
+189 KGLEEVTRAAQTLA

-223 MGVEAKD
+223 MGIEAKD
-230 AGMIIDGLSTG
+230 ASMIIDGLSTG
-241 AQKGAADI
+241 AQKGSADI

-299 ALETQTESKY
+299 ALETQSESKY

-334 SIFGE
+334 KIFGA

-347 LLENQQGLAELQAAL
+347 LLENQQGLAELQTAL

-387 RIFRDFFQTLSQYTI
+387 RIFRDFFQTLGQYTI
-402 IRDLVSI
+402 IRDLISLI
-409 LQGLAMVVG
+409 QGLAIAVG
-418 GVITVV
+418 AIIKVI
-424 LRLVRVVFQI
+424 LWLIRVVFQI

-440 FIKAAIAVVG
+440 LSKAVLAVIG
-450 QAIQPLVNGLKT
+450 QALTPLVNALKT

-471 FQHIYNSCVE
+471 FEHIYNSLVE

-491 DFTKALEEYW
+491 DFTKTLEDAW

-506 KQTKKTAKPVVQKV
+506 KKTKKTKPVVQKV

-528 NAPAGNSNG
+528 NAPDTSTGNG
-537 NSNGNNSG
+537 NSGG
-545 GNSPHTS
+545 GNSPTG
-552 THNSRGGGSV
+552 NSSRNSV

-592 TPEEYKAEVEKIE
+592 TPEEYKTEVTKIE

-614 LGLELYVSDNSL
+614 LGLELYVSDNTLQS
-626 SAVSSKLQKYNEKLS
+626 VSSQLQKYNEKLQI
-641 LLDPD
+641 LDPE
-646 KDQHEMFFI
+646 KDIDEIHKIGQQI
-655 REKIAALTQKEN
+655 DALKKRQNQIKIA
-667 KIKLKLAIDE
+667 LAIDRGN
-677 AYSAGYTM
+677 SAILDPNT
-685 NPSMNIVKQA
+685 SLEIVSEA
-695 KKNLQEALDN
+695 KKNLQDALNN
-705 VEMNDLSDSLIRKIK
+705 VPFNFNPSLVDQIKKEIK
-720 MIMAKLDIQQLKL
+720 MLEDTEYFLKI
-733 NLKLHPE
+733 NIHPE
-740 LVWKGGSIK
+740 LEVPKN
-749 YIQKSIQDA
+749 SIQGIQDEISQK
-758 TEKLNLLDTTK
+758 TKQLNLLDTRK
-769 DVEQIDILKKH
+769 DIDQINKLKQE
-780 IEELQ
+780 IESLQ
-785 KQLEKAKAVIG
+785 RKQEKAKSVTG

-806 KDLSNKISKK
+806 KDLSDKISKK

-822 AVVGSDE
+822 SVVGSDE
-829 YKQLIKEI
+829 YKQLIKEL
-837 QELQGKKT
+837 QELEGKKT

-850 VEADSLTPAEK
+850 IEADSLTPAEK
-861 KLKKIKKTSEGTTET
+861 KLKKIKKASEGTTET
-876 FQAMGSMFTSI
+876 LQAMGSMFSSI
-887 GQMSDDETAAIMQ
+887 GQMTDDETAVIMQ
-900 GLASITGSIAEAVPA
+900 GIASITGSIAEAVPA

-941 ANIAAIASTVAA
+941 ANLPAIATTVAT

-968 AEGGIISG
+968 AEGGIIYG
-976 GSQIG
+976 GSQLG
-981 DQMVAKVNSGEMII
+981 DQMVAKVNAGEMII

-1010 NLGGNTENH
+1010 NLGGQRENT
-1019 VSVSNVRVKGSDLYL
+1019 VTVTNVRVKGSDLYL
-1034 ALKNYSKVKSKSG
+1034 ALKNYSKVKAKSG

>member
-167 AADVLGAFTLIGSQA
+167 AADVLDAFTLIGSQA

-189 KGLEEVTRAAQTLS
+189 KGLEEVTRAAQTLA

-259 GAAAKMAGLSYKDL
+259 GAAAKMAGLSYRDL

-347 LLENQQGLAELQAAL
+347 LLENQRGLADLQTAL

-409 LQGLAMVVG
+409 LQGLATVVG

-440 FIKAAIAVVG
+440 FIKAAIAVIG
-450 QAIQPLVNGLKT
+450 QAIQPLVNALKT
-462 LWTWIKSIG
+462 LWSWIKSIG

-491 DFTKALEEYW
+491 DFTGALEQAW

-537 NSNGNNSG
+537 NSST
-545 GNSPHTS
+545 TS
-552 THNSRGGGSV
+552 THNSRTGSGNV
-562 EIQPVKGSLTDLEKK
+562 GSGRNSGEIQPVKGSLTDLEKK

-592 TPEEYKAEVEKIE
+592 TPEEYKAEVTKIE

-626 SAVSSKLQKYNEKLS
+626 SAVSSQLQKYNEKLQV
-641 LLDPD
+641 LDPE
-646 KDQHEMFFI
+646 KDIDEIH
-655 REKIAALTQKEN
+655 KIGQQIDNLKKKQN
-667 KIKLKLAIDE
+667 KIKLTLAVDR
-677 AYSAGYTM
+677 ANSAILDP
-685 NPSMNIVKQA
+685 NVSLEIVSEA
-695 KKNLQEALDN
+695 KKNLQDALNNTPFDYDIDF
-705 VEMNDLSDSLIRKIK
+705 VEQLKTQIKLLEDTEYLAKIRINPELIIDGGSVQGLQNK
-720 MIMAKLDIQQLKL
+720 IQQKL
-733 NLKLHPE
+733 QEINRLSPDGQSEKIGQIRQE
-740 LVWKGGSIK
+740 I
-749 YIQKSIQDA
+749 DA
-758 TEKLNLLDTTK
+758 
-769 DVEQIDILKKH
+769 
-780 IEELQ
+780 LQ
-785 KQLEKAKAVIG
+785 KELEKAKAKTG
-796 QGLFTNEGSQ
+796 QGLYVNEGSQ
-806 KDLSNKISKK
+806 KDLSDKISKK

-822 AVVGSDE
+822 SVVGSDE
-829 YKQLIKEI
+829 YKNLIKEI
-837 QELQGKKT
+837 QELEGKKT

-861 KLKKIKKTSEGTTET
+861 KLKKIKNASEGTTET
-876 FQAMGSMFTSI
+876 FKAMGSMFSSI

-1019 VSVSNVRVKGSDLYL
+1019 ISVSNVRVKGSDLYL

>member
-40 NQISDFQR
+40 NQISEFQR

-115 AGFAALGLGAAKSSV
+115 AGFAALGVGAAKSSV

-167 AADVLGAFTLIGSQA
+167 AADVLDAFTLIGSQA

-189 KGLEEVTRAAQTLS
+189 KGLEEVTRAAQTLA

-241 AQKGAADI
+241 AQKGSADI

-287 DVAGSSLKSTLI
+287 DVAGSSLQSTLI

-334 SIFGE
+334 QIFGA

-347 LLENQQGLAELQAAL
+347 LLENQQGLADMQTAL

-409 LQGLAMVVG
+409 LQGLAMIVG

-440 FIKAAIAVVG
+440 FIKAAIAVIG

-491 DFTKALEEYW
+491 DFTGTLEQYW

-506 KQTKKTAKPVVQKV
+506 KQTKKTKPVVQKV

-528 NAPAGNSNG
+528 NAPDTSTGNG
-537 NSNGNNSG
+537 NSGNNSG
-545 GNSPHTS
+545 GNSPHT
-552 THNSRGGGSV
+552 SRGGGSV

-592 TPEEYKAEVEKIE
+592 TPEEYKAEVTKIE

-626 SAVSSKLQKYNEKLS
+626 SAVSSKIQKYNEKLQVLDPEKDS
-641 LLDPD
+641 QEIHKIGNEIDALKKRQNQIKIALAIDRGNSALLDPNTSL
-646 KDQHEMFFI
+646 E
-655 REKIAALTQKEN
+655 
-667 KIKLKLAIDE
+667 
-677 AYSAGYTM
+677 
-685 NPSMNIVKQA
+685 IVSEA
-695 KKNLQEALDN
+695 KKNLQDALNN
-705 VEMNDLSDSLIRKIK
+705 VPFNFNPSLVDQIKKEIK
-720 MIMAKLDIQQLKL
+720 MLEDTEYFLKI
-733 NLKLHPE
+733 NIHPE
-740 LVWKGGSIK
+740 LEVPKNSIQG
-749 YIQKSIQDA
+749 IQDEISQKSKQ
-758 TEKLNLLDTTK
+758 LNLLDTRK
-769 DVEQIDILKKH
+769 DIDQINQLKQE
-780 IEELQ
+780 IESLQ
-785 KQLEKAKAVIG
+785 KKQEKAKSVTG
-796 QGLFTNEGSQ
+796 QGLFVNEGSQ
-806 KDLSNKISKK
+806 KDLSDKISKK

-822 AVVGSDE
+822 SVVDSDE

-837 QELQGKKT
+837 QELEGKKT
-845 KLDIQ
+845 QIDIQ

-861 KLKKIKKTSEGTTET
+861 KLKKIKKASEGTTQT
-876 FQAMGSMFTSI
+876 IQAMGSMFSSI
-887 GQMSDDETAAIMQ
+887 GQITDDETAAVMQ

-922 KSAEAV
+922 KSAEAI

-941 ANIAAIASTVAA
+941 ANIPAIATTIAT

-1019 VSVSNVRVKGSDLYL
+1019 ISVSNVRVKGSDLYL

-1047 QFTGIV
+1047 QFIGIV

>member
-40 NQISDFQR
+40 NQISDFQK
-48 QISSVTGSLSGFAN
+48 QISSITGSLSGFAN

-115 AGFAALGLGAAKSSV
+115 AGFTALGLGAAKSSV

-167 AADVLGAFTLIGSQA
+167 AADVLDAFTLIGSQA

-189 KGLEEVTRAAQTLS
+189 KGLEEVTRAAQTLA

-241 AQKGAADI
+241 AQKGSADI

-259 GAAAKMAGLSYKDL
+259 GAAAKMAGLSYRDL
-273 IASIETIAPSFASA
+273 IASIETIAPSFSSA

-347 LLENQQGLAELQAAL
+347 LLENQQGLADLQTAL

-374 KSGSFSQTMASLG
+374 KSGSFSQTMGALT
-387 RIFRDFFQTLSQYTI
+387 RIFRDFFQTIGQYTV
-402 IRDLVSI
+402 IRDLISLIQYLAIGIGALIKGI
-409 LQGLAMVVG
+409 LWL
-418 GVITVV
+418 I
-424 LRLVRVVFQI
+424 RVVFQI
-434 IDTFWL
+434 VDTFWL
-440 FIKAAIAVVG
+440 FCKAALAMIG
-450 QAIQPLVNGLKT
+450 QAITPLVNALKT

-471 FQHIYNSCVE
+471 FEHIFNSCVE

-491 DFTKALEEYW
+491 DFTGALEQYW

-506 KQTKKTAKPVVQKV
+506 KSTKKTKSVVQKV

-528 NAPAGNSNG
+528 NAPDTST
-537 NSNGNNSG
+537 
-545 GNSPHTS
+545 GNSPTGNS
-552 THNSRGGGSV
+552 PHNSRGGGSSSG
-562 EIQPVKGSLTDLEKK
+562 EIQPVKGSLTDLEKR

-592 TPEEYKAEVEKIE
+592 TPEEYKTEVTKIE

-626 SAVSSKLQKYNEKLS
+626 SAVSSQLQKYNEKLQV
-641 LLDPD
+641 LDPE
-646 KDQHEMFFI
+646 KDFKEIH
-655 REKIAALTQKEN
+655 KIGNEIDQLKKRQN
-667 KIKLKLAIDE
+667 QIKLALAIDRGN
-677 AYSAGYTM
+677 SAILDPNT
-685 NPSMNIVKQA
+685 SLDIVSEA
-695 KKNLQEALDN
+695 KKNLQEALNN
-705 VEMNDLSDSLIRKIK
+705 VPFDFNPPLVDQIKKEIKMLEDTEYLLKIK
-720 MIMAKLDIQQLKL
+720 I
-733 NLKLHPE
+733 HPE
-740 LVWKGGSIK
+740 TDIPYNSVQG
-749 YIQKSIQDA
+749 IQNQIAEK
-758 TEKLNLLDTTK
+758 TKKLNLLDVNK
-769 DVEQIDILKKH
+769 DIEQIEKLKAEIEGLQEMQNLAKDIT
-780 IEELQ
+780 
-785 KQLEKAKAVIG
+785 G
-796 QGLFTNEGSQ
+796 QGLYVNEGSQ
-806 KDLSNKISKK
+806 KDLSDKISKK

-822 AVVGSDE
+822 SVVGSDE
-829 YKQLIKEI
+829 YKNLIKEI
-837 QELQGKKT
+837 QELEGKKT

-861 KLKKIKKTSEGTTET
+861 KLKKIKNASEGTTET
-876 FQAMGSMFTSI
+876 FKAMGSMFSSI

-1019 VSVSNVRVKGSDLYL
+1019 ISVSNVRVKGSDLYL

>member
-18 SSGLNNINAKL
+18 SSQLDNINAKL

-115 AGFAALGLGAAKSSV
+115 AGFAALGVGAAKSSV
-130 DMQKSQQDLQALLGV
+130 DMQKSQQDLKALLGV

-167 AADVLGAFTLIGSQA
+167 AADVLDAFTLIGSQA

-189 KGLEEVTRAAQTLS
+189 KGLEEVTRAAQTLA

-230 AGMIIDGLSTG
+230 AGTIIDGLSTG
-241 AQKGAADI
+241 AQKGSADI

-334 SIFGE
+334 NIFGA

-347 LLENQQGLAELQAAL
+347 LLENQQGLADMQTAL

-374 KSGSFSQTMASLG
+374 KSGSFSQTIASLG

-409 LQGLAMVVG
+409 LQGLAMVAG

-440 FIKAAIAVVG
+440 FIKAAIAVIG
-450 QAIQPLVNGLKT
+450 QAVMPLVNALKT
-462 LWTWIKSIG
+462 LWSWIKSIG

-491 DFTKALEEYW
+491 DFTNSLEDKW

-506 KQTKKTAKPVVQKV
+506 KQGKKTGKPVVQKV
-520 KIKQVPEG
+520 KIKRVPEG
-528 NAPAGNSNG
+528 NAPDTSTGNSP
-537 NSNGNNSG
+537 G

-552 THNSRGGGSV
+552 THNSRGGGSGSH

-592 TPEEYKAEVEKIE
+592 TPEEYKTEVAKIE

-614 LGLELYVSDNSL
+614 LGLELYVSDNTL
-626 SAVSSKLQKYNEKLS
+626 SSVSSKLQKYTEKLQI
-641 LLDPD
+641 LDPE
-646 KDQHEMFFI
+646 KDSAEIH
-655 REKIAALTQKEN
+655 KIGNEIDALKKRQN
-667 KIKLKLAIDE
+667 SIKLALAIDR
-677 AYSAGYTM
+677 ANSAILDP
-685 NPSMNIVKQA
+685 NNSLEIVQEA
-695 KKNLQEALDN
+695 KKNLQDALNNVPFEFNPSLVDQIKLQLKALDDA
-705 VEMNDLSDSLIRKIK
+705 EYFLKIK
-720 MIMAKLDIQQLKL
+720 I
-733 NLKLHPE
+733 HPE
-740 LVWKGGSIK
+740 LEVPKN
-749 YIQKSIQDA
+749 SIQGIQDEISKK
-758 TEKLNLLDTTK
+758 TKQLNLLDTKK
-769 DVEQIDILKKH
+769 DIDQINQLKSE
-780 IEELQ
+780 IESLQ
-785 KQLEKAKAVIG
+785 KKQEKAKSVTG
-796 QGLFTNEGSQ
+796 QGLFVNEGSQ
-806 KDLSNKISKK
+806 KDLSDKISKK

-822 AVVGSDE
+822 AVVDSDE

-861 KLKKIKKTSEGTTET
+861 KLKKIKKASEGTTET
-876 FQAMGSMFTSI
+876 FQAMGSMFSSV

-928 ANGTAEASKVPFP
+928 ANGLAESSKVKFP
-941 ANIAAIASTVAA
+941 ANIPAIATTIAT

-981 DQMVAKVNSGEMII
+981 DNMVAKVNSGEMII

-1010 NLGGNTENH
+1010 NLGGNTENQI
-1019 VSVSNVRVKGSDLYL
+1019 SVSNVRVKGSDLYL

-1047 QFTGIV
+1047 QFTGIM

>member
-18 SSGLNNINAKL
+18 SAGLNNINAKL

-40 NQISDFQR
+40 TQISDFQR

-115 AGFAALGLGAAKSSV
+115 AGFAALGVGAAKSSV

-167 AADVLGAFTLIGSQA
+167 ASDVLDAFTLIGSQA

-189 KGLEEVTRAAQTLS
+189 KGLEEVTRAAQTLA

-209 LVDAASA
+209 LVDAAGA

-241 AQKGAADI
+241 AQKGSADI

-259 GAAAKMAGLSYKDL
+259 GAAAKMAGLSYRDL
-273 IASIETIAPSFASA
+273 IASIEAIAPSFSSA

-334 SIFGE
+334 NIFGA

-347 LLENQQGLAELQAAL
+347 LLENQQGLADMQTAL

-374 KSGSFSQTMASLG
+374 KSGSFSQTMGALT
-387 RIFRDFFQTLSQYTI
+387 RVFRDFFQTIGQYTV
-402 IRDLVSI
+402 IRDLISLIQYLAIGIGALIQGI
-409 LQGLAMVVG
+409 LWL
-418 GVITVV
+418 I
-424 LRLVRVVFQI
+424 RVVFQI

-440 FIKAAIAVVG
+440 FCKAALAMIG
-450 QAIQPLVNGLKT
+450 QALTPLVNALKT
-462 LWTWIKSIG
+462 LWTWIKAIG
-471 FQHIYNSCVE
+471 FEHIYNSCVE

-491 DFTKALEEYW
+491 DFTGALEQYW

-506 KQTKKTAKPVVQKV
+506 KQTKKTGKPVVQKV
-520 KIKQVPEG
+520 KIKKVPEG
-528 NAPAGNSNG
+528 NAPEG
-537 NSNGNNSG
+537 NSG

-552 THNSRGGGSV
+552 RTGSHTGGGSGSH

-592 TPEEYKAEVEKIE
+592 TPEEYKTEVVKIE

-626 SAVSSKLQKYNEKLS
+626 QNVSSQLQKYSEKLS
-641 LLDPD
+641 LLDPS
-646 KDQHEMFFI
+646 KDILTISEIQK
-655 REKIAALTQKEN
+655 KIALLKQKQN
-667 KIKLKLAIDE
+667 TI
-677 AYSAGYTM
+677 
-685 NPSMNIVKQA
+685 
-695 KKNLQEALDN
+695 
-705 VEMNDLSDSLIRKIK
+705 
-720 MIMAKLDIQQLKL
+720 KL
-733 NLKLHPE
+733 NLAIAKGFQALQPNTSKNIVDEAKKELEDALNNIPFMEIDDSVNEEIRELLKQLEDTSYTIKMKIHPE
-740 LVWKGGSIK
+740 LEVPKNSVQG
-749 YIQKSIQDA
+749 IQDEISQK
-758 TEKLNLLDTTK
+758 TKKLNLLDTNK
-769 DVEQIDILKKH
+769 DIDQINQLKQE
-780 IEELQ
+780 IESLQ
-785 KQLEKAKAVIG
+785 KKQEKAKAKTG
-796 QGLFTNEGSQ
+796 QGLLVNEGSQ
-806 KDLSNKISKK
+806 KDLSDKISKK

-822 AVVGSDE
+822 AVVDSDE

-861 KLKKIKKTSEGTTET
+861 KLKKIKKASEGTTET
-876 FQAMGSMFTSI
+876 FRAMGSMFSSV

-922 KSAEAV
+922 KSAEAI
-928 ANGTAEASKVPFP
+928 ATGTSEAVKIGFP
-941 ANIAAIASTVAA
+941 QNIPAIATTVAA

-981 DQMVAKVNSGEMII
+981 DNMVAKVNSGEMII

-1010 NLGGNTENH
+1010 NLGGNTENQI
-1019 VSVSNVRVKGSDLYL
+1019 SVSNVRVKGSDLYL

-1047 QFTGIV
+1047 QFTGIM

>member
-115 AGFAALGLGAAKSSV
+115 AGFAALGVGAAKSSV

-167 AADVLGAFTLIGSQA
+167 AADVLDAFTLIGSQA

-230 AGMIIDGLSTG
+230 ASMIIDGLSTG
-241 AQKGAADI
+241 AQKGSADI

-334 SIFGE
+334 KIFGE
-339 ANLTCATA
+339 ANLTCASA
-347 LLENQQGLAELQAAL
+347 LLENQQGLADMQTAL

-462 LWTWIKSIG
+462 LWSWIKSIG

-491 DFTKALEEYW
+491 DFTGALEQAW

-506 KQTKKTAKPVVQKV
+506 KQTKKTSKPVVQKV
-520 KIKQVPEG
+520 KIKKVPEG
-528 NAPAGNSNG
+528 DAPTG
-537 NSNGNNSG
+537 NSG
-545 GNSPHTS
+545 GNSSTTS
-552 THNSRGGGSV
+552 TNTSRTGSGNVGSGRNSV

-592 TPEEYKAEVEKIE
+592 TPEEYKTEVEKIE

-626 SAVSSKLQKYNEKLS
+626 SAVSSQLQKYNEKLQ

-655 REKIAALTQKEN
+655 REKIKELTQKQN
-667 KIKLKLAIDE
+667 KIKLQIAIDE
-677 AYSAGYTM
+677 GYSAGYDI

-705 VEMNDLSDSLIRKIK
+705 VEMKDLSDSLIRKIK
-720 MIMAKLDIQQLKL
+720 MIMSKLDIQQLKL

-740 LVWKGGSIK
+740 LVWPGGSIK
-749 YIQKSIQDA
+749 AIQKLIQEA

-785 KQLEKAKAVIG
+785 KQLEKAKAVTG

-806 KDLSNKISKK
+806 KDLSDKISKK

-822 AVVGSDE
+822 SVVGSDE
-829 YKQLIKEI
+829 YKNLIKEI
-837 QELQGKKT
+837 QELEGKKT

-861 KLKKIKKTSEGTTET
+861 KLKKLKKASEGSTET
-876 FQAMGSMFTSI
+876 LKAMGSMFSSI

-1019 VSVSNVRVKGSDLYL
+1019 ISVSNVRVKGSDLYL

>member
-18 SSGLNNINAKL
+18 SSGLDNINAKL

-40 NQISDFQR
+40 NQISEFQR

-86 GPLLAGV
+86 RPLLAGV
-93 QTQLAGI
+93 KTQLAGI
-100 VSEVTA
+100 VAEVTA

-115 AGFAALGLGAAKSSV
+115 AGFAALGIGAAKSSV

-167 AADVLGAFTLIGSQA
+167 AAEVLDAFTLIGSQA

-189 KGLEEVTRAAQTLS
+189 KGLEEVTKAAQTLA

-230 AGMIIDGLSTG
+230 AGMIIDSLSTG
-241 AQKGAADI
+241 AQKGSADI

-334 SIFGE
+334 KIFGA

-347 LLENQQGLAELQAAL
+347 LLENQQGLAELQTAL
-362 QQTGSAS
+362 QQTGTAS

-374 KSGSFSQTMASLG
+374 KSGSFSQTMGALG
-387 RIFRDFFQTLSQYTI
+387 RIFRDFFQTLGQYTI
-402 IRDLVSI
+402 IRDLISLIQYLAIGIGALIKGI
-409 LQGLAMVVG
+409 LWL
-418 GVITVV
+418 I
-424 LRLVRVVFQI
+424 RVVFQI

-440 FIKAAIAVVG
+440 LSKAVLAVIG
-450 QAIQPLVNGLKT
+450 MALTPLVNALKT
-462 LWTWIKSIG
+462 LWKWIKSIG
-471 FQHIYNSCVE
+471 FEHIYNSCVE

-491 DFTKALEEYW
+491 DFTKTLADAW

-506 KQTKKTAKPVVQKV
+506 KKSKKTNTVVQKV
-520 KIKQVPEG
+520 KIKKVPEG
-528 NAPAGNSNG
+528 DTPDTST
-537 NSNGNNSG
+537 
-545 GNSPHTS
+545 GNSPTGNSS
-552 THNSRGGGSV
+552 TGNSGRNSV

-592 TPEEYKAEVEKIE
+592 TPEEYKTEVTKIE

-614 LGLELYVSDNSL
+614 LGLELYVSDNTLQS
-626 SAVSSKLQKYNEKLS
+626 VSSKLQKYTEKIQV
-641 LLDPD
+641 LDPE
-646 KDQHEMFFI
+646 KDLQEIHNI
-655 REKIAALTQKEN
+655 GNQIDALKKRQNQIKIA
-667 KIKLKLAIDE
+667 LAIDRGN
-677 AYSAGYTM
+677 SAILDPNT
-685 NPSMNIVKQA
+685 SLEIVSEA
-695 KKNLQEALDN
+695 KKNLQEALNN
-705 VEMNDLSDSLIRKIK
+705 VPFDFNPPLVDQIKKEIQMLDDTEYFLKIK
-720 MIMAKLDIQQLKL
+720 I
-733 NLKLHPE
+733 HPE
-740 LVWKGGSIK
+740 LEVPKN
-749 YIQKSIQDA
+749 SIQGIQDQISQK
-758 TEKLNLLDTTK
+758 TKQLNLLDTRK
-769 DVEQIDILKKH
+769 DIAQINQLKQE
-780 IEELQ
+780 IESLQ
-785 KQLEKAKAVIG
+785 RKQEKAKSVTG
-796 QGLFTNEGSQ
+796 QGLFANEGSQ
-806 KDLSNKISKK
+806 KDLSDKISKK

-822 AVVGSDE
+822 SVVGSDE
-829 YKQLIKEI
+829 YKNLIKEI
-837 QELQGKKT
+837 QELEGKKT
-845 KLDIQ
+845 RLDIQ

-861 KLKKIKKTSEGTTET
+861 KLKNIKKASEGSTET
-876 FQAMGSMFTSI
+876 LKAMGSMFSSI
-887 GQMSDDETAAIMQ
+887 GQMSDDETAVIMQ

-968 AEGGIISG
+968 AEGGIVYG
-976 GSQIG
+976 GSQLG
-981 DQMVAKVNSGEMII
+981 DQMVAKVNAGEMII

-1010 NLGGNTENH
+1010 NLGGQRENT
-1019 VSVSNVRVKGSDLYL
+1019 VTVTNVRVKGSDLYL

>member
-18 SSGLNNINAKL
+18 SSGLDNINAKL

-115 AGFAALGLGAAKSSV
+115 AGFTALGLGAAKSSV

-167 AADVLGAFTLIGSQA
+167 AADVLDAFTLIGSQA

-189 KGLEEVTRAAQTLS
+189 KGLEEVTRAAQTLA

-230 AGMIIDGLSTG
+230 ASMIIDGLSTG
-241 AQKGAADI
+241 AQKGSADI

-259 GAAAKMAGLSYKDL
+259 GAAAKMAGLSYRDL
-273 IASIETIAPSFASA
+273 IASIETIAPSFSSA

-347 LLENQQGLAELQAAL
+347 LLENQQGLAELQTAL
-362 QQTGSAS
+362 QQTGTAS

-374 KSGSFSQTMASLG
+374 KSGSFSQTMGALA
-387 RIFRDFFQTLSQYTI
+387 RIFRDFFQTIGQYTV
-402 IRDLVSI
+402 IRDLISLIQYLAIGIGALIKGI
-409 LQGLAMVVG
+409 LWL
-418 GVITVV
+418 I
-424 LRLVRVVFQI
+424 RVVFQI
-434 IDTFWL
+434 VDTFWL
-440 FIKAAIAVVG
+440 FCKAALAMIG
-450 QAIQPLVNGLKT
+450 QAITPLVNALKT

-471 FQHIYNSCVE
+471 FEHIFNSCVE

-491 DFTKALEEYW
+491 DFTGALEQYW

-506 KQTKKTAKPVVQKV
+506 KSTKKTKSVVQKV

-528 NAPAGNSNG
+528 NAPDTST
-537 NSNGNNSG
+537 
-545 GNSPHTS
+545 GNSPTGNS
-552 THNSRGGGSV
+552 PTGNSPHNSRGGGSRSG
-562 EIQPVKGSLTDLEKK
+562 EIQPVKGSLTDLEKR

-592 TPEEYKAEVEKIE
+592 TPEEYKTEVTKIE
-605 NQIKEKKIK
+605 KQIKEKKIK
-614 LGLELYVSDNSL
+614 LGLELYVSDNTLQS
-626 SAVSSKLQKYNEKLS
+626 VSSQLQKYNEKLQVLDPEKDFKEIHKIGNEIDALKKRQNQIKLALAIDRGNS
-641 LLDPD
+641 ALLDPNTSLD
-646 KDQHEMFFI
+646 IISE
-655 REKIAALTQKEN
+655 
-667 KIKLKLAIDE
+667 
-677 AYSAGYTM
+677 
-685 NPSMNIVKQA
+685 A
-695 KKNLQEALDN
+695 KKNLQEALNN
-705 VEMNDLSDSLIRKIK
+705 VPFDFNPSLVDQIKKELKMLEDTEYLLKIK
-720 MIMAKLDIQQLKL
+720 I
-733 NLKLHPE
+733 HPE
-740 LVWKGGSIK
+740 TDIPYNSVQG
-749 YIQKSIQDA
+749 IQNQISEK
-758 TEKLNLLDTTK
+758 TKKLNLLDVNK
-769 DVEQIDILKKH
+769 DIEQIEQLKAEIESLQEMQNLAKDIT
-780 IEELQ
+780 
-785 KQLEKAKAVIG
+785 G
-796 QGLFTNEGSQ
+796 QGLYVNEGSQ
-806 KDLSNKISKK
+806 KDLSDKISKK

-837 QELQGKKT
+837 QELEGKKT
-845 KLDIQ
+845 QIDIQ

-876 FQAMGSMFTSI
+876 IHAMGSMFESVGKMT
-887 GQMSDDETAAIMQ
+887 DDETAAVMQ

-922 KSAEAV
+922 KSAEAI
-928 ANGTAEASKVPFP
+928 ANGLAESSKVKFP
-941 ANIAAIASTVAA
+941 ANIPAIATTIAT

-1010 NLGGNTENH
+1010 NLGGQRENT
-1019 VSVSNVRVKGSDLYL
+1019 VTVTNVRVKGSDLYL

>member
-167 AADVLGAFTLIGSQA
+167 AADVLDAFTLIGSQA

-189 KGLEEVTRAAQTLS
+189 KGLEEVTRAAQTLA

-259 GAAAKMAGLSYKDL
+259 GAAAKMAGLSYRDL
-273 IASIETIAPSFASA
+273 IASIETIAPSFSSA

-347 LLENQQGLAELQAAL
+347 LLENQRGLADLQTAL

-409 LQGLAMVVG
+409 LQGLATVVG

-440 FIKAAIAVVG
+440 FIKAAIAVIG
-450 QAIQPLVNGLKT
+450 QAIQPLVNALKT
-462 LWTWIKSIG
+462 LWSWIKSIG

-491 DFTKALEEYW
+491 DFTGALEQAW

-537 NSNGNNSG
+537 NSST
-545 GNSPHTS
+545 TS
-552 THNSRGGGSV
+552 THNSRTGSGNV
-562 EIQPVKGSLTDLEKK
+562 GSGRNSGEIQPVKGSLTDLEKK

-592 TPEEYKAEVEKIE
+592 TPEEYKAEVTKIE

-626 SAVSSKLQKYNEKLS
+626 SAVSSQLQKYNEKLQV
-641 LLDPD
+641 LDPE
-646 KDQHEMFFI
+646 KDIDEIH
-655 REKIAALTQKEN
+655 KIGQQIDNLKKKQN
-667 KIKLKLAIDE
+667 KIKLTLAVDR
-677 AYSAGYTM
+677 ANSAILDP
-685 NPSMNIVKQA
+685 NVSLEIVSEA
-695 KKNLQEALDN
+695 KKNLQDALNNTPFDYDIDF
-705 VEMNDLSDSLIRKIK
+705 VEQLKTQIKLLEDTEYLAKIRINPELIIDGGSVQGLQNK
-720 MIMAKLDIQQLKL
+720 IQQKL
-733 NLKLHPE
+733 QEINRLSPDGQSEKIGQIRQE
-740 LVWKGGSIK
+740 I
-749 YIQKSIQDA
+749 DA
-758 TEKLNLLDTTK
+758 
-769 DVEQIDILKKH
+769 
-780 IEELQ
+780 LQ
-785 KQLEKAKAVIG
+785 KELEKAKAKTG
-796 QGLFTNEGSQ
+796 QGLYVNEGSQ
-806 KDLSNKISKK
+806 KDLSDKISKK

-822 AVVGSDE
+822 SVVGSDE
-829 YKQLIKEI
+829 YKNLIKEI
-837 QELQGKKT
+837 QELEGKKT

-861 KLKKIKKTSEGTTET
+861 KLKKIKNASEGTTET
-876 FQAMGSMFTSI
+876 FKAMGSMFSSI

-941 ANIAAIASTVAA
+941 ANIAAIASTVAT

-1019 VSVSNVRVKGSDLYL
+1019 ISVSNVRVKGSDLYL

>member
-40 NQISDFQR
+40 NQISDFQK
-48 QISSVTGSLSGFAN
+48 QISSITGSLSGFAN

-93 QTQLAGI
+93 QVQLAGI

-106 ATGGFNLII
+106 ATGGLNLII
-115 AGFAALGLGAAKSSV
+115 AGFAALGIGAAKSSV
-130 DMQKSQQDLQALLGV
+130 DLQKSQQDLQALLGV
-145 SDEVVQDYTNS
+145 SDDVVQDYTNS

-167 AADVLGAFTLIGSQA
+167 AADVLDAFTLIGSQA

-189 KGLEEVTRAAQTLS
+189 KGLEEVTRAAQTLA

-230 AGMIIDGLSTG
+230 AGMIIDSLSTG
-241 AQKGAADI
+241 AQKGSADI

-287 DVAGSSLKSTLI
+287 DVAGTSLKSTLI
-299 ALETQTESKY
+299 ALETQAESKY

-320 ANLSAANLSAEEKV
+320 ANLSTANLSAEEKV
-334 SIFGE
+334 QIFGA

-347 LLENQQGLAELQAAL
+347 LLENQKGLAELQTAL
-362 QQTGSAS
+362 QQTGTAS
-369 EMADA
+369 EMADS
-374 KSGSFSQTMASLG
+374 KSGSFSQTMGSLG
-387 RIFRDFFQTLSQYTI
+387 RIFRDFFQTLGQYTI
-402 IRDLVSI
+402 IRDLISLI
-409 LQGLAMVVG
+409 QGLAIGV
-418 GVITVV
+418 GVIIKGI
-424 LRLVRVVFQI
+424 LWLIRVVFQI

-440 FIKAAIAVVG
+440 FHKAVFAVIA
-450 QAIQPLVNGLKT
+450 QALTPLVNALKT

-471 FQHIYNSCVE
+471 FEHIYNSCIE

-491 DFTKALEEYW
+491 DFTQTLEDTW

-506 KQTKKTAKPVVQKV
+506 KKTKKTKPVVQKV
-520 KIKQVPEG
+520 VIKQVPEG
-528 NAPAGNSNG
+528 NAPDTSTGNGNGNGNG
-537 NSNGNNSG
+537 NSGGG
-545 GNSPHTS
+545 GNSSHTGS
-552 THNSRGGGSV
+552 GRNSG
-562 EIQPVKGSLTDLEKK
+562 EIQPVKGSLTDLEKR

-592 TPEEYKAEVEKIE
+592 TPEEYKTEITKIE

-614 LGLELYVSDNSL
+614 LGLELYVSDNTLQS
-626 SAVSSKLQKYNEKLS
+626 VSSKLQKYNEKLQV
-641 LLDPD
+641 LDPE
-646 KDQHEMFFI
+646 KDISEIH
-655 REKIAALTQKEN
+655 KIGNQIDALKKRQN
-667 KIKLKLAIDE
+667 KIKLALAIDRGN
-677 AYSAGYTM
+677 SALLDPNT
-685 NPSMNIVKQA
+685 SLQIVSEA
-695 KKNLQEALDN
+695 KKNLQDALNN
-705 VEMNDLSDSLIRKIK
+705 VPFDFNPSLVDQVKKEIK
-720 MIMAKLDIQQLKL
+720 MLEDTEYFLKI
-733 NLKLHPE
+733 NIHPE
-740 LVWKGGSIK
+740 LEVPIN
-749 YIQKSIQDA
+749 SIQGIQDKISQK
-758 TEKLNLLDTTK
+758 TKQLNLLDTRK
-769 DVEQIDILKKH
+769 DIDQINQLKQE
-780 IEELQ
+780 IESLQ
-785 KQLEKAKAVIG
+785 RKQEKAKSVTG
-796 QGLFTNEGSQ
+796 QGLFVNEGSQ
-806 KDLSNKISKK
+806 KDLSDKISKK

-822 AVVGSDE
+822 SVVNSDE

-837 QELQGKKT
+837 QELEGKKT

-850 VEADSLTPAEK
+850 VEADSLTPTEK
-861 KLKKIKKTSEGTTET
+861 KLKKIKNASEGTTQT
-876 FQAMGSMFTSI
+876 IHAMGSMFESVGKMT
-887 GQMSDDETAAIMQ
+887 DDETAAVLQ

-928 ANGTAEASKVPFP
+928 ANGLAEGSKVKFP
-941 ANIAAIASTVAA
+941 ANIPAIATTIAT

-1010 NLGGNTENH
+1010 NLGGQRENT
-1019 VSVSNVRVKGSDLYL
+1019 VTVTNVRVKGSDLYL

>member
-48 QISSVTGSLSGFAN
+48 QISAVTGSLSGFAN

-100 VSEVTA
+100 VTEVTA

-115 AGFAALGLGAAKSSV
+115 AGFTALGIGAAKSSV

-167 AADVLGAFTLIGSQA
+167 AADVLDAFTLIGSQA

-189 KGLEEVTRAAQTLS
+189 KGLEEVTRAAQTLA

-230 AGMIIDGLSTG
+230 AGTIIDGLSTG
-241 AQKGAADI
+241 AQKGSADI

-320 ANLSAANLSAEEKV
+320 ANLSEANLTAEEKV
-334 SIFGE
+334 NIFGA

-347 LLENQQGLAELQAAL
+347 LLENQQGLADMQTAL
-362 QQTGSAS
+362 QQAGTAS

-374 KSGSFSQTMASLG
+374 KSGSFSQTIGALA
-387 RIFRDFFQTLSQYTI
+387 RIFRDFFQTIGQYTV
-402 IRDLVSI
+402 IRDLISLIQYLAIGIGALIKFI
-409 LQGLAMVVG
+409 LLL
-418 GVITVV
+418 I
-424 LRLVRVVFQI
+424 RVVFQVV
-434 IDTFWL
+434 DTFWL
-440 FIKAAIAVVG
+440 FCKAALAMIG
-450 QAIQPLVNGLKT
+450 QAIKPLVNALKT

-471 FQHIYNSCVE
+471 FEHIFNSCVE

-491 DFTKALEEYW
+491 DFTGALEQYW

-506 KQTKKTAKPVVQKV
+506 KTTKKAAKPVVQKV

-528 NAPAGNSNG
+528 NAPDTSTGNGNGNGNG
-537 NSNGNNSG
+537 NSGA
-545 GNSPHTS
+545 GNSPHTG
-552 THNSRGGGSV
+552 RGRGSV

-592 TPEEYKAEVEKIE
+592 TPEEYKAEVTKIE

-626 SAVSSKLQKYNEKLS
+626 SAVSSKLQKYNEKLQVLDPEKDFKEIHKIGNEIDALKKRQNQIKLALAIDRGNS
-641 LLDPD
+641 ALLDPNTSLD
-646 KDQHEMFFI
+646 IISE
-655 REKIAALTQKEN
+655 
-667 KIKLKLAIDE
+667 
-677 AYSAGYTM
+677 
-685 NPSMNIVKQA
+685 A
-695 KKNLQEALDN
+695 KKNLQEALNN
-705 VEMNDLSDSLIRKIK
+705 VPFDFNPPLVDQIKKELKMLEDTEYLLKIK
-720 MIMAKLDIQQLKL
+720 I
-733 NLKLHPE
+733 HPE
-740 LVWKGGSIK
+740 TDIPYNSVQG
-749 YIQKSIQDA
+749 IQNQIAERTK
-758 TEKLNLLDTTK
+758 KLNLLDVNK
-769 DVEQIDILKKH
+769 DIEQIEKLKAEIEALQEMQNLAKDIT
-780 IEELQ
+780 
-785 KQLEKAKAVIG
+785 G
-796 QGLFTNEGSQ
+796 QGLYVNEGSQ
-806 KDLSNKISKK
+806 KDLSDKISKK

-837 QELQGKKT
+837 QELEGKKT
-845 KLDIQ
+845 QIDIQ

-861 KLKKIKKTSEGTTET
+861 KLKKIKKASEGTTET
-876 FQAMGSMFTSI
+876 FKAMGSMFSSV

-922 KSAEAV
+922 KSSEAI
-928 ANGTAEASKVPFP
+928 ANGLAEASKVKFP
-941 ANIAAIASTVAA
+941 ANIPAIATTIAT
-953 IMSVIGTIAS
+953 IMSVISTIAS

-1010 NLGGNTENH
+1010 NLGGNTENRI
-1019 VSVSNVRVKGSDLYL
+1019 SVSNVRVKGSDLYL

>member
-18 SSGLNNINAKL
+18 SAALNNINAKL

-40 NQISDFQR
+40 TQISDFQK
-48 QISSVTGSLSGFAN
+48 QISSITGSLSGFAN

-86 GPLLAGV
+86 GPLLASV
-93 QTQLAGI
+93 KTQLAGI

-115 AGFAALGLGAAKSSV
+115 AGFTALGVGAAKSSV
-130 DMQKSQQDLQALLGV
+130 DMQKSQQDLKALLGV

-167 AADVLGAFTLIGSQA
+167 AADVLDAFTLIGSQA

-189 KGLEEVTRAAQTLS
+189 KGLEEVTRAAQTLA

-209 LVDAASA
+209 LVDAAGA

-241 AQKGAADI
+241 AQKGSADI

-259 GAAAKMAGLSYKDL
+259 GAAAKIAGLSYRDL
-273 IASIETIAPSFASA
+273 IASIEAIAPSFSSA

-334 SIFGE
+334 NIFGA

-347 LLENQQGLAELQAAL
+347 LLENQQGLAEMQTAL

-374 KSGSFSQTMASLG
+374 KSGSFSQTMGALT
-387 RIFRDFFQTLSQYTI
+387 RVFRDFFQTIGQYTV
-402 IRDLVSI
+402 IRDLISLIRYLAIGIGALIMGI
-409 LQGLAMVVG
+409 LWL
-418 GVITVV
+418 I
-424 LRLVRVVFQI
+424 RVVFQI

-440 FIKAAIAVVG
+440 FCKAALAMIG
-450 QAIQPLVNGLKT
+450 QAITPLVNALKT
-462 LWTWIKSIG
+462 LWSWIKAIG
-471 FQHIYNSCVE
+471 FEHIYNSCVE
-481 WCQKALKFFH
+481 WCKKALKFFH
-491 DFTKALEEYW
+491 DFTGALEQYW

-506 KQTKKTAKPVVQKV
+506 KQGKKTKTVVHKV

-528 NAPAGNSNG
+528 NAPDTSMGNSP
-537 NSNGNNSG
+537 G

-552 THNSRGGGSV
+552 THNSRGGGSGSR

-592 TPEEYKAEVEKIE
+592 TPEEYKTEVAKIE

-614 LGLELYVSDNSL
+614 LGLELYVSDNTLQS
-626 SAVSSKLQKYNEKLS
+626 VSSKLQKYSEKLQI
-641 LLDPD
+641 LDPE
-646 KDQHEMFFI
+646 KDSVEIHKIGNQI
-655 REKIAALTQKEN
+655 DALKKRQNSIKIA
-667 KIKLKLAIDE
+667 LAIDR
-677 AYSAGYTM
+677 ANSAILDP
-685 NPSMNIVKQA
+685 NNSLEIVQEA
-695 KKNLQEALDN
+695 KKNLQDALNNVPFEFNPSLVDQIKLQLKALDDA
-705 VEMNDLSDSLIRKIK
+705 EYFLKIK
-720 MIMAKLDIQQLKL
+720 I
-733 NLKLHPE
+733 HPE
-740 LVWKGGSIK
+740 LEVTKNSVQG
-749 YIQKSIQDA
+749 IQDEISKK
-758 TEKLNLLDTTK
+758 TKQLNLLDTKK
-769 DVEQIDILKKH
+769 DIDQINQLKSE
-780 IEELQ
+780 IESLQ
-785 KQLEKAKAVIG
+785 KKQEKAKSVTG
-796 QGLFTNEGSQ
+796 QGLFVNEGSQ
-806 KDLSNKISKK
+806 KDLSDKISKK

-822 AVVGSDE
+822 AVVDSDE

-861 KLKKIKKTSEGTTET
+861 KLKKIKKASEGTTET
-876 FQAMGSMFTSI
+876 FQAMGSMFSSV

-900 GLASITGSIAEAVPA
+900 GLAGITGSIAEAVPA

-941 ANIAAIASTVAA
+941 ANIPAIATTIAT

-968 AEGGIISG
+968 AEGGIIYG

-981 DQMVAKVNSGEMII
+981 DNMVAKVNSGEMII

-1010 NLGGNTENH
+1010 NLGGNTENQI
-1019 VSVSNVRVKGSDLYL
+1019 SVSNVRVKGSDLYL

-1047 QFTGIV
+1047 QFTGIM

>member
-40 NQISDFQR
+40 NQISDFQK
-48 QISSVTGSLSGFAN
+48 QISSITGSLSGFAN

-115 AGFAALGLGAAKSSV
+115 AGFTALGLGAAKSSV

-167 AADVLGAFTLIGSQA
+167 AADVLDAFTLIGSQA

-189 KGLEEVTRAAQTLS
+189 KGLEEVTRAAQTLA

-241 AQKGAADI
+241 AQKGSADI

-259 GAAAKMAGLSYKDL
+259 GAAAKMAGLSYRDL
-273 IASIETIAPSFASA
+273 IASIETIAPSFSSA

-347 LLENQQGLAELQAAL
+347 LLENQQGLADLQTAL

-374 KSGSFSQTMASLG
+374 KSGSFSQTMGALT
-387 RIFRDFFQTLSQYTI
+387 RIFRDFFQTIGQYTV
-402 IRDLVSI
+402 IRDLISLIQYLAIGIGALIKGI
-409 LQGLAMVVG
+409 LWL
-418 GVITVV
+418 I
-424 LRLVRVVFQI
+424 RVVFQI
-434 IDTFWL
+434 VDTFWL
-440 FIKAAIAVVG
+440 FCKAALAMIG
-450 QAIQPLVNGLKT
+450 QAITPLVNALKT

-471 FQHIYNSCVE
+471 FEHIFNSCVE

-491 DFTKALEEYW
+491 DFTGALEQYW

-506 KQTKKTAKPVVQKV
+506 KSTKKTKSVVQKV

-528 NAPAGNSNG
+528 NAPDTST
-537 NSNGNNSG
+537 
-545 GNSPHTS
+545 GNSPTGNS
-552 THNSRGGGSV
+552 PTGNSPHNSRGGGGSRSG
-562 EIQPVKGSLTDLEKK
+562 EIQPVKGSLTDLEKR

-592 TPEEYKAEVEKIE
+592 TPEEYKTEVTKIE

-626 SAVSSKLQKYNEKLS
+626 SAVSSQLQKYNEKLQV
-641 LLDPD
+641 LDPE
-646 KDQHEMFFI
+646 KDFKEIH
-655 REKIAALTQKEN
+655 KIGNEIDQLKKRQN
-667 KIKLKLAIDE
+667 QIKLALAIDRGN
-677 AYSAGYTM
+677 SAILDPNT
-685 NPSMNIVKQA
+685 SLDIVSEA
-695 KKNLQEALDN
+695 KKNLQEALNN
-705 VEMNDLSDSLIRKIK
+705 VPFDFNPPLVDQIKKEIKMLEDTEYLLKIK
-720 MIMAKLDIQQLKL
+720 I
-733 NLKLHPE
+733 HPE
-740 LVWKGGSIK
+740 TDIPYNSVQG
-749 YIQKSIQDA
+749 IQNQIAEK
-758 TEKLNLLDTTK
+758 TKKLNLLDVNK
-769 DVEQIDILKKH
+769 DIEQIEKLKAEIEGLQEMQNLAKDIT
-780 IEELQ
+780 
-785 KQLEKAKAVIG
+785 G
-796 QGLFTNEGSQ
+796 QGLYVNEGSQ
-806 KDLSNKISKK
+806 KDLSDKISKK

-822 AVVGSDE
+822 SVVGSDE
-829 YKQLIKEI
+829 YKNLIKEI
-837 QELQGKKT
+837 QELEGKKT

-861 KLKKIKKTSEGTTET
+861 KLKKIKNASEGTTET
-876 FQAMGSMFTSI
+876 FKAMGSMFSSI

-1019 VSVSNVRVKGSDLYL
+1019 ISVSNVRVKGSDLYL

>member
-18 SSGLNNINAKL
+18 SAGLNNINAKL

-40 NQISDFQR
+40 TQISDFQR
-48 QISSVTGSLSGFAN
+48 QISSITGSLSGFAN

-115 AGFAALGLGAAKSSV
+115 AGFAALGVGAAKSSV

-167 AADVLGAFTLIGSQA
+167 AADVLDAFTLIGSQA

-189 KGLEEVTRAAQTLS
+189 KGLEEVTRAAQTLA

-209 LVDAASA
+209 LVDAAGA

-241 AQKGAADI
+241 AQKGSADI

-259 GAAAKMAGLSYKDL
+259 GAAAKMAGLSYRDL
-273 IASIETIAPSFASA
+273 IASIEAIAPSFSSA

-334 SIFGE
+334 NIFGA

-347 LLENQQGLAELQAAL
+347 LLENQQGLADMQTAL

-374 KSGSFSQTMASLG
+374 KSGSFSQTIASLG

-409 LQGLAMVVG
+409 LQGLAMVAG
-418 GVITVV
+418 GIITVV

-440 FIKAAIAVVG
+440 FIKAAIAVIG
-450 QAIQPLVNGLKT
+450 QAVMPLVNALKT
-462 LWTWIKSIG
+462 LWSWIKSIG

-491 DFTKALEEYW
+491 DFTGALEDKW

-506 KQTKKTAKPVVQKV
+506 KQGKKTGKPVVQKV

-528 NAPAGNSNG
+528 NAPDTSTRNSP
-537 NSNGNNSG
+537 G

-552 THNSRGGGSV
+552 THNSRGGGSGRS

-592 TPEEYKAEVEKIE
+592 TPEEYKTEVAKIE

-614 LGLELYVSDNSL
+614 LGLELYVSDNTLQS
-626 SAVSSKLQKYNEKLS
+626 VSSKLQKYSEKLQV
-641 LLDPD
+641 LDPE
-646 KDQHEMFFI
+646 KDSAEIH
-655 REKIAALTQKEN
+655 KIGNEIDALKKRQN
-667 KIKLKLAIDE
+667 SIKLALAIDR
-677 AYSAGYTM
+677 ANSAILDP
-685 NPSMNIVKQA
+685 NNSLEIVQEA
-695 KKNLQEALDN
+695 KKNLQDALNNVPFEFNPSLVDQIKLQLKALDDA
-705 VEMNDLSDSLIRKIK
+705 EYFLKIK
-720 MIMAKLDIQQLKL
+720 I
-733 NLKLHPE
+733 HPE
-740 LVWKGGSIK
+740 LEVPKNSVQG
-749 YIQKSIQDA
+749 IQDEISQK
-758 TEKLNLLDTTK
+758 TKKLNLLDTTK
-769 DVEQIDILKKH
+769 DIDQINQLKSE
-780 IEELQ
+780 IESLQ
-785 KQLEKAKAVIG
+785 KKQEKAKAKTG
-796 QGLFTNEGSQ
+796 QGLFVNEGSQ
-806 KDLSNKISKK
+806 KDLSDKISKK

-822 AVVGSDE
+822 SVVDSDE

-861 KLKKIKKTSEGTTET
+861 KLKKIKKASEGTTET
-876 FQAMGSMFTSI
+876 FQAMGSMFQSVGKMT
-887 GQMSDDETAAIMQ
+887 DDETAAVLN
-900 GLASITGSIAEAVPA
+900 GLGSIAGSIAEAVPA

-922 KSAEAV
+922 KSAEAI
-928 ANGTAEASKVPFP
+928 ATGTSEAVKIGFP
-941 ANIAAIASTVAA
+941 QNIPAIATTVAT

-981 DQMVAKVNSGEMII
+981 DNMVAKVNSGEMII

-1010 NLGGNTENH
+1010 NLGGNTENQI
-1019 VSVSNVRVKGSDLYL
+1019 SVSNVRVKGSDLYL

-1047 QFTGIV
+1047 QFTGIM